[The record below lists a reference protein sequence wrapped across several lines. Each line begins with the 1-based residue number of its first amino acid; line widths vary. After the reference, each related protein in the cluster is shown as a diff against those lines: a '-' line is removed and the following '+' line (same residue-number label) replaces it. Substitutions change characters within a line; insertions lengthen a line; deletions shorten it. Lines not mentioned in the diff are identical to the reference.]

1 MEWLEMFV
9 SQITL
14 HAEQLHFLR
23 PLWLGALI
31 PAFIIYGLIRSV
43 KHRQNQAS
51 TMINDVLYSYLTQGG
66 SQAHTTQ
73 RLWPLLLAAV
83 LAIIAMAGPTTQK
96 IPKPVYDI
104 AQAKVIVLDMS
115 LSMRATDVAP
125 DRLSR
130 MSYKAIDL
138 INANN
143 GGEIGLVAYAGDAF
157 VISPITTDGTNL
169 NALIPGLRPE
179 IMPEF
184 GSEPALALEKA
195 ALMLEQAGYL
205 NGDII
210 WFTDGI
216 DYDQIP
222 NLTSLLQSM
231 AHRVSILS
239 VGTQAGAPIKL
250 TNGQLLKDS
259 SGAIVIPRLDNA
271 SLQTLAGITNG
282 AFTPM
287 TADEQDIEL
296 IMQVADTILA
306 DATKLNTL
314 QGDDWYELGPYLLL
328 PIIFVVLLYSRKH
341 WVLMLSIISFPLSLL
356 ALSGLVI
363 DQPAYAQV
371 TTPAPNQAI
380 EKTPDSASVT
390 SAVQAIRTPLDFLP
404 PALQNSNQKGLR
416 AFQNGD
422 YATSQSLFSD
432 PEWQAQAQYAQGDYA
447 EALAYFAQND
457 DALSQYNAGNALAK
471 LGEYD
476 KALEAYQRANELNPD
491 FKEAQ
496 ENQAALELFLQNQPP
511 QQSSPDQSQQDQDQ
525 SDEQNDQE
533 QQDQQSQSQDNQDA
547 SSDEQESQDQ
557 QSQQQQSQDE
567 KNQQEQKPSEQQD
580 QPSPQES
587 DDENS
592 AEPNEDQNEH
602 QKNEQEP
609 SQPDEPEE
617 SKDLQAQ
624 QQEQP
629 LTPEEQE
636 KMQRMQALMN
646 KVPNDPGY
654 LLKRKMELEY
664 QQRKRQQAP
673 RSRTKQW

>member
-1 MEWLEMFV
+1 MESLEMLV
-9 SQITL
+9 NQITQ
-14 HAEQLHFLR
+14 HAMQLHFLR
-23 PLWLGALI
+23 PQWLWALI
-31 PAFIIYGLIRSV
+31 PAAVIYGLIRSI
-43 KHRQNQAS
+43 KHRQNQA
-51 TMINDVLYSYLTQGG
+51 TNMINDVLYNYLTQGG
-66 SQAHTTQ
+66 SQTQSTQ
-73 RLWPLLLAAV
+73 RLWPLLLGAV
-83 LAIIAMAGPTTQK
+83 LAIVAMAGPTTQK

-104 AQAKVIVLDMS
+104 AQAKVIVMDMS
-115 LSMRATDVAP
+115 LSMRATDIAP

-143 GGEIGLVAYAGDAF
+143 GGEIGLIAYAGDAF

-184 GSEPALALEKA
+184 GSEPELALEKA

-210 WFTDGI
+210 WFTDGV
-216 DYDQIP
+216 DYDQMP
-222 NLTSLLQSM
+222 GLTSLLQSM
-231 AHRVSILS
+231 PHRVSILS
-239 VGTQAGAPIKL
+239 VGTPDGAPIKL

-282 AFTPM
+282 AFTPI
-287 TADEQDIEL
+287 TADEQDIKI
-296 IMQVADTILA
+296 IMQVADTLLA

-328 PIIFVVLLYSRKH
+328 PVIFIVLLYSRKH
-341 WVLMLSIISFPLSLL
+341 WVLLLTIVLLPLC
-356 ALSGLVI
+356 GLTLQ
-363 DQPAYAQV
+363 QPAFAQAM
-371 TTPAPNQAI
+371 PQ
-380 EKTPDSASVT
+380 KSSADLPSPP
-390 SAVQAIRTPLDFLP
+390 SSELNAVQSIRTPLDFLP
-404 PALQNSNQKGLR
+404 PALQNNNQKGLR

-422 YATSQSLFSD
+422 YATSQSLFTD
-432 PEWQAQAQYAQGDYA
+432 PEWQAQAQYAQGEYA
-447 EALAYFAQND
+447 EALAHFAQTD
-457 DALSQYNAGNALAK
+457 DALSQYNAGNSLAK
-471 LGEYD
+471 LGQYD
-476 KALEAYQRANELNPD
+476 KALEAYQRANALDSD
-491 FKEAQ
+491 FIEAQ

-511 QQSSPDQSQQDQDQ
+511 QDSSQDQSKQDQDQ

-533 QQDQQSQSQDNQDA
+533 QQDQQSQSQDNQESA
-547 SSDEQESQDQ
+547 SDEQESQDQ

-567 KNQQEQKPSEQQD
+567 QSQQNQQQSEDQKE
-580 QPSPQES
+580 QPS
-587 DDENS
+587 
-592 AEPNEDQNEH
+592 
-602 QKNEQEP
+602 
-609 SQPDEPEE
+609 PEE
-617 SKDLQAQ
+617 SKDEQEQGDDQQKQQDKQQPKEPTQPDEPQESQEVQAQ

>member
-1 MEWLEMFV
+1 MEWLEMLV
-9 SQITL
+9 NQITQ
-14 HAEQLHFLR
+14 HAMQLHFLR
-23 PLWLGALI
+23 PQWLWALI
-31 PAFIIYGLIRSV
+31 PAAVIYGLIRSV
-43 KHRQNQAS
+43 KHRQNQA
-51 TMINDVLYSYLTQGG
+51 TNMINDVLYNYLTQGG
-66 SQAHTTQ
+66 SQTQSTQ
-73 RLWPLLLAAV
+73 RLWPLLLGAV
-83 LAIIAMAGPTTQK
+83 LAIVAMAGPTTQK

-104 AQAKVIVLDMS
+104 AQAKVIVMDMS
-115 LSMRATDVAP
+115 LSMRATDIAP

-143 GGEIGLVAYAGDAF
+143 GGEIGLIAYAGDAF

-184 GSEPALALEKA
+184 GSEPELALEKA

-210 WFTDGI
+210 WFTDGV
-216 DYDQIP
+216 DYDQMP
-222 NLTSLLQSM
+222 GLTSLLQSM
-231 AHRVSILS
+231 PHRVSILS
-239 VGTQAGAPIKL
+239 VGTPDGAPIKL

-282 AFTPM
+282 AFTPI
-287 TADEQDIEL
+287 TADEQDIKI
-296 IMQVADTILA
+296 IMQVADTLLA

-328 PIIFVVLLYSRKH
+328 PVIFIVLLYSRKH
-341 WVLMLSIISFPLSLL
+341 WVLLLTIVLLPLC
-356 ALSGLVI
+356 GLTLQ
-363 DQPAYAQV
+363 QPAFAQAM
-371 TTPAPNQAI
+371 PQ
-380 EKTPDSASVT
+380 KSSADLPSPP
-390 SAVQAIRTPLDFLP
+390 SSELNAVQSIRTPLDFLP
-404 PALQNSNQKGLR
+404 PALQNNNQKGLR

-422 YATSQSLFSD
+422 YATSQSLFTD
-432 PEWQAQAQYAQGDYA
+432 PEWQAQAQYAQGEYA
-447 EALAYFAQND
+447 EALAHFAQTD
-457 DALSQYNAGNALAK
+457 DALSQYNAGNSLAK
-471 LGEYD
+471 LGQYD
-476 KALEAYQRANELNPD
+476 KALEAYQRANSLDSD
-491 FKEAQ
+491 FIEAQ

-511 QQSSPDQSQQDQDQ
+511 QDSSQDQSKQDQDQ

-533 QQDQQSQSQDNQDA
+533 QQDQQSQSQDNQESA
-547 SSDEQESQDQ
+547 SDEQESQDQ

-567 KNQQEQKPSEQQD
+567 QSQQNQQQSEDQKE
-580 QPSPQES
+580 QPS
-587 DDENS
+587 
-592 AEPNEDQNEH
+592 
-602 QKNEQEP
+602 
-609 SQPDEPEE
+609 PEE
-617 SKDLQAQ
+617 SKDEQEQGDDQQKQQDKQQPKEPTQPDEPQESQEVQAQ
-624 QQEQP
+624 QKEQP

>member
-1 MEWLEMFV
+1 MEWLEMLV
-9 SQITL
+9 NQITQ
-14 HAEQLHFLR
+14 HAMQLHFLR
-23 PLWLGALI
+23 PQWLWALI
-31 PAFIIYGLIRSV
+31 PAAVIYGLIRSI
-43 KHRQNQAS
+43 KHRQNQA
-51 TMINDVLYSYLTQGG
+51 TNMINDVLYNYLTQGG
-66 SQAHTTQ
+66 SQTQSTQ
-73 RLWPLLLAAV
+73 RLWPLLLGAV
-83 LAIIAMAGPTTQK
+83 LAIVAMAGPTTQK

-104 AQAKVIVLDMS
+104 AQAKVIVMDMS
-115 LSMRATDVAP
+115 LSMRATDIAP

-143 GGEIGLVAYAGDAF
+143 GGEIGLIAYAGDAF

-184 GSEPALALEKA
+184 GSEPELALEKA

-210 WFTDGI
+210 WFTDGV
-216 DYDQIP
+216 DYDQMP
-222 NLTSLLQSM
+222 GLTSLLQSM
-231 AHRVSILS
+231 PHRVSILS
-239 VGTQAGAPIKL
+239 VGTPDGAPIKL

-282 AFTPM
+282 AFTPI
-287 TADEQDIEL
+287 TADEQDIKI
-296 IMQVADTILA
+296 IMQVADTLLA

-328 PIIFVVLLYSRKH
+328 PVIFIVLLYSRKH
-341 WVLMLSIISFPLSLL
+341 WVLLLTIVLLPLC
-356 ALSGLVI
+356 GLTLQ
-363 DQPAYAQV
+363 QPAFAQAM
-371 TTPAPNQAI
+371 PQ
-380 EKTPDSASVT
+380 KSSADLPSPP
-390 SAVQAIRTPLDFLP
+390 SSELNAVQSIRTPLDFLP
-404 PALQNSNQKGLR
+404 PALQNNNQKGLR

-422 YATSQSLFSD
+422 YATSQSLFTD
-432 PEWQAQAQYAQGDYA
+432 PEWQAQAQYAQGEYA
-447 EALAYFAQND
+447 EALAHFAQTD
-457 DALSQYNAGNALAK
+457 DALSQYNAGNSLAK
-471 LGEYD
+471 LGQYD
-476 KALEAYQRANELNPD
+476 KALEAYQRANALDSD
-491 FKEAQ
+491 FIEAQ

-511 QQSSPDQSQQDQDQ
+511 QDSSQDQSKQDQDQ

-533 QQDQQSQSQDNQDA
+533 QQDQQSQSQDNQESA
-547 SSDEQESQDQ
+547 SDEQESQDQ

-567 KNQQEQKPSEQQD
+567 QSQQNQQQSEDQKE
-580 QPSPQES
+580 QPS
-587 DDENS
+587 
-592 AEPNEDQNEH
+592 
-602 QKNEQEP
+602 
-609 SQPDEPEE
+609 PEE
-617 SKDLQAQ
+617 SKDEQEQGDDQQKQQDKQQPKEPTQPDEPQESQEVQAQ

>member
-1 MEWLEMFV
+1 MEWLEMLV
-9 SQITL
+9 NQITQ
-14 HAEQLHFLR
+14 HAMQLHFLR
-23 PLWLGALI
+23 PQWLWALI
-31 PAFIIYGLIRSV
+31 PAAVIYGLIRSV
-43 KHRQNQAS
+43 KHRQNQA
-51 TMINDVLYSYLTQGG
+51 TNMINDVLYNYLTQGG
-66 SQAHTTQ
+66 SQTQSTQ
-73 RLWPLLLAAV
+73 RLWPLLLGAV
-83 LAIIAMAGPTTQK
+83 LAIVAMAGPTTQK

-104 AQAKVIVLDMS
+104 AQAKVIVMDMS
-115 LSMRATDVAP
+115 LSMRATDIAP

-143 GGEIGLVAYAGDAF
+143 GGEIGLIAYAGDAF

-184 GSEPALALEKA
+184 GSEPELALEKA

-210 WFTDGI
+210 WFTDGV
-216 DYDQIP
+216 DYDQMP
-222 NLTSLLQSM
+222 GLTSLLQSM
-231 AHRVSILS
+231 PHRVSILS
-239 VGTQAGAPIKL
+239 VGTPDGAPIKL

-282 AFTPM
+282 AFTPI
-287 TADEQDIEL
+287 TADEQDIKI
-296 IMQVADTILA
+296 IMQVADTLLA

-328 PIIFVVLLYSRKH
+328 PVIFIVLLYSRKH
-341 WVLMLSIISFPLSLL
+341 WVLLLTIVLLPLC
-356 ALSGLVI
+356 GLTLQ
-363 DQPAYAQV
+363 QPAFAQAM
-371 TTPAPNQAI
+371 PQ
-380 EKTPDSASVT
+380 KSSADLPSPP
-390 SAVQAIRTPLDFLP
+390 SSELNAVQSIRTPLDFLP
-404 PALQNSNQKGLR
+404 PALQNNNQKGLR

-422 YATSQSLFSD
+422 YATSQSLFTD
-432 PEWQAQAQYAQGDYA
+432 PEWQAQAQYAQGEYA
-447 EALAYFAQND
+447 EALAHFAQTD
-457 DALSQYNAGNALAK
+457 DALSQYNAGNSLAK
-471 LGEYD
+471 LGQYD
-476 KALEAYQRANELNPD
+476 KALEAYQRANSLDSD
-491 FKEAQ
+491 FIEAQ

-511 QQSSPDQSQQDQDQ
+511 QDSSQDQSKQDQDQ

-533 QQDQQSQSQDNQDA
+533 QQDQQSQSQDNQESA
-547 SSDEQESQDQ
+547 SDEQESQDQ

-567 KNQQEQKPSEQQD
+567 QSQQNQQQSEDQKE
-580 QPSPQES
+580 QPS
-587 DDENS
+587 
-592 AEPNEDQNEH
+592 
-602 QKNEQEP
+602 
-609 SQPDEPEE
+609 PEE
-617 SKDLQAQ
+617 SKDEQEQGDDQQKQQDKQQPKEPTQPDEAQESQEVQAQ

>member
-1 MEWLEMFV
+1 MEWLEMLV
-9 SQITL
+9 NQITQ
-14 HAEQLHFLR
+14 HAMQLHFLR
-23 PLWLGALI
+23 PQWLWALI
-31 PAFIIYGLIRSV
+31 PAAVIYGLIRSV
-43 KHRQNQAS
+43 KHRQNQA
-51 TMINDVLYSYLTQGG
+51 TNMINDVLYNYLTQGG
-66 SQAHTTQ
+66 SQTQSTQ
-73 RLWPLLLAAV
+73 RLWPLLLGAV
-83 LAIIAMAGPTTQK
+83 LAIVAMAGPTTQK

-104 AQAKVIVLDMS
+104 AQAKVIVMDMS
-115 LSMRATDVAP
+115 LSMRATDIAP

-143 GGEIGLVAYAGDAF
+143 GGEIGLIAYAGDAF

-184 GSEPALALEKA
+184 GSEPELALEKA

-210 WFTDGI
+210 WFTDGV
-216 DYDQIP
+216 DYDQMP
-222 NLTSLLQSM
+222 GLTSLLQSM
-231 AHRVSILS
+231 PHRVSILS
-239 VGTQAGAPIKL
+239 VGTPDGAPIKL

-282 AFTPM
+282 AFTPI
-287 TADEQDIEL
+287 TADEQDIKI
-296 IMQVADTILA
+296 IMQVADTLLA

-328 PIIFVVLLYSRKH
+328 PVIFIVLLYSRKH
-341 WVLMLSIISFPLSLL
+341 WVLLLTIVLLPLC
-356 ALSGLVI
+356 GLTLQ
-363 DQPAYAQV
+363 QPAFAQAM
-371 TTPAPNQAI
+371 PQ
-380 EKTPDSASVT
+380 KSSADLPSPP
-390 SAVQAIRTPLDFLP
+390 SSELNAVQSIRTPLDFLP
-404 PALQNSNQKGLR
+404 PALQNNNQKGLR

-422 YATSQSLFSD
+422 YATSQSLFTD
-432 PEWQAQAQYAQGDYA
+432 PEWQAQAQYAQGEFA
-447 EALAYFAQND
+447 EALAHFAQTD
-457 DALSQYNAGNALAK
+457 DALSQYNAGNSLAK
-471 LGEYD
+471 LGQYD
-476 KALEAYQRANELNPD
+476 KALEAYQRANSLDSD
-491 FKEAQ
+491 FIEAQ

-511 QQSSPDQSQQDQDQ
+511 QDSSQDQSKQDQDQ

-533 QQDQQSQSQDNQDA
+533 QQDQQSQSQDNQESA
-547 SSDEQESQDQ
+547 SDEQESQDQ

-567 KNQQEQKPSEQQD
+567 QSQQNQQQSEDQKE
-580 QPSPQES
+580 QPS
-587 DDENS
+587 
-592 AEPNEDQNEH
+592 
-602 QKNEQEP
+602 
-609 SQPDEPEE
+609 PEE
-617 SKDLQAQ
+617 SKDEQEQGDDQQKQQDKQQPKEPTQPDEPQESQEVQAQ

>member
-1 MEWLEMFV
+1 MEWLEMLV
-9 SQITL
+9 NQITQ
-14 HAEQLHFLR
+14 HAMQLHFLR
-23 PLWLGALI
+23 PQWLWALI
-31 PAFIIYGLIRSV
+31 PAAVIYGLIRSI
-43 KHRQNQAS
+43 KHRQNQA
-51 TMINDVLYSYLTQGG
+51 TNMINDVLYNYLTQGG
-66 SQAHTTQ
+66 SQTQSTQ
-73 RLWPLLLAAV
+73 RLWPLLLGAV
-83 LAIIAMAGPTTQK
+83 LAIVAMAGPTTQK

-104 AQAKVIVLDMS
+104 AQAKVIVMDMS
-115 LSMRATDVAP
+115 LSMRATDIAP

-143 GGEIGLVAYAGDAF
+143 GGEIGLIAYAGDAF

-184 GSEPALALEKA
+184 GSEPELALEKA

-210 WFTDGI
+210 WFTDGV
-216 DYDQIP
+216 DYDQMP
-222 NLTSLLQSM
+222 GLTSLLQSM
-231 AHRVSILS
+231 PHRVSILS
-239 VGTQAGAPIKL
+239 VGTPDGAPIKL

-282 AFTPM
+282 AFTPI
-287 TADEQDIEL
+287 TADEQDIKI
-296 IMQVADTILA
+296 IMQVADTLLA

-328 PIIFVVLLYSRKH
+328 PVIFIVLLYSRKH
-341 WVLMLSIISFPLSLL
+341 WVLLLTIVLLPLC
-356 ALSGLVI
+356 GLTLQ
-363 DQPAYAQV
+363 QPAFAQAM
-371 TTPAPNQAI
+371 PQ
-380 EKTPDSASVT
+380 KSSADLPSPP
-390 SAVQAIRTPLDFLP
+390 SSELNAVQSIRTPLDFLP
-404 PALQNSNQKGLR
+404 PALQNNNQKGLR

-422 YATSQSLFSD
+422 YATSQSLFTD
-432 PEWQAQAQYAQGDYA
+432 PEWQAQAQYAQGEYA
-447 EALAYFAQND
+447 EALAHFAQTD
-457 DALSQYNAGNALAK
+457 DALSQYNAGNSLAK
-471 LGEYD
+471 LGQYD
-476 KALEAYQRANELNPD
+476 KALEAYQRANSLDSD
-491 FKEAQ
+491 FIEAQ

-511 QQSSPDQSQQDQDQ
+511 QDSSQDQSKQDQDQ

-533 QQDQQSQSQDNQDA
+533 QQDQQSQSQDNQESA
-547 SSDEQESQDQ
+547 SDEQESQDQ

-567 KNQQEQKPSEQQD
+567 QSQQNQQQSEDQKE
-580 QPSPQES
+580 QPS
-587 DDENS
+587 
-592 AEPNEDQNEH
+592 
-602 QKNEQEP
+602 
-609 SQPDEPEE
+609 PEE
-617 SKDLQAQ
+617 SKDEQEQGDDQQKQQDKQQPKEPTQPDEPQESQEVQAQ

>member
-1 MEWLEMFV
+1 MEWLEMLV
-9 SQITL
+9 NQITQ
-14 HAEQLHFLR
+14 HAMQLHFLR
-23 PLWLGALI
+23 PQWLWALI
-31 PAFIIYGLIRSV
+31 PAAVIYGLIRSI
-43 KHRQNQAS
+43 KHRQNQA
-51 TMINDVLYSYLTQGG
+51 TNMINDVLYNYLTQGG
-66 SQAHTTQ
+66 SQTQSTQ
-73 RLWPLLLAAV
+73 RLWPLLLGAV
-83 LAIIAMAGPTTQK
+83 LAIVAMAGPTTQK

-104 AQAKVIVLDMS
+104 AQAKVIVMDMS
-115 LSMRATDVAP
+115 LSMRATDIAP

-143 GGEIGLVAYAGDAF
+143 GGEIGLIAYAGDAF

-184 GSEPALALEKA
+184 GSEPELALEKA

-210 WFTDGI
+210 WFTDGV
-216 DYDQIP
+216 DYDQMP
-222 NLTSLLQSM
+222 GLTSLLQSM
-231 AHRVSILS
+231 PHRVSILS
-239 VGTQAGAPIKL
+239 VGTPDGAPIKL

-282 AFTPM
+282 AFTPI
-287 TADEQDIEL
+287 TADEQDIKI
-296 IMQVADTILA
+296 IMQVADTLLA

-328 PIIFVVLLYSRKH
+328 PVIFIVLLYSRKH
-341 WVLMLSIISFPLSLL
+341 WVLLLTIVLLPLC
-356 ALSGLVI
+356 GLTLQ
-363 DQPAYAQV
+363 QPAFAQAM
-371 TTPAPNQAI
+371 PQ
-380 EKTPDSASVT
+380 KSSADLPSPP
-390 SAVQAIRTPLDFLP
+390 SSELNAVQSIRTPLDFLP
-404 PALQNSNQKGLR
+404 PALQNNNQKGLR

-422 YATSQSLFSD
+422 YATSQSLFTD
-432 PEWQAQAQYAQGDYA
+432 PEWQAQAQYAQGEFA
-447 EALAYFAQND
+447 EALAHFAQTD
-457 DALSQYNAGNALAK
+457 DALSQYNAGNSLAK
-471 LGEYD
+471 LGQYD
-476 KALEAYQRANELNPD
+476 KALEAYQRANALDSD
-491 FKEAQ
+491 FIEAQ

-511 QQSSPDQSQQDQDQ
+511 QDSSQDQSKQDQDQ

-533 QQDQQSQSQDNQDA
+533 QQDQQSQSQDNQESA
-547 SSDEQESQDQ
+547 SDEQESQDQ

-567 KNQQEQKPSEQQD
+567 QSQQNQQQSEDQKE
-580 QPSPQES
+580 QPS
-587 DDENS
+587 
-592 AEPNEDQNEH
+592 
-602 QKNEQEP
+602 
-609 SQPDEPEE
+609 PEE
-617 SKDLQAQ
+617 SKDEQEQGDDQQKQQDKQQPKEPTQPDEPQESQEVQAQ

>member
-1 MEWLEMFV
+1 MEWLEMLV
-9 SQITL
+9 NQITQ
-14 HAEQLHFLR
+14 HAMQLHFLR
-23 PLWLGALI
+23 PQWLWALI
-31 PAFIIYGLIRSV
+31 PAAVIYGLIRSV
-43 KHRQNQAS
+43 KHRQNQA
-51 TMINDVLYSYLTQGG
+51 TNMINDVLYNYLTQGG
-66 SQAHTTQ
+66 SQTQSTQ
-73 RLWPLLLAAV
+73 RLWPLLLGAV
-83 LAIIAMAGPTTQK
+83 LAIVAMAGPTAQK

-104 AQAKVIVLDMS
+104 AQAKVIVMDMS
-115 LSMRATDVAP
+115 LSMRATDIAP

-143 GGEIGLVAYAGDAF
+143 GGEIGLIAYAGDAF

-184 GSEPALALEKA
+184 GSEPELALEKA

-210 WFTDGI
+210 WFTDGV
-216 DYDQIP
+216 DYDQMP
-222 NLTSLLQSM
+222 GLTSLLQSM
-231 AHRVSILS
+231 PHRVSILS
-239 VGTQAGAPIKL
+239 VGTPDGAPIKL

-282 AFTPM
+282 AFTPI
-287 TADEQDIEL
+287 TADEQDIKI
-296 IMQVADTILA
+296 IMQVADTLLA

-328 PIIFVVLLYSRKH
+328 PVIFIVLLYSRKH
-341 WVLMLSIISFPLSLL
+341 WVLLLTIVLLPLC
-356 ALSGLVI
+356 GLTLQ
-363 DQPAYAQV
+363 QPAFAQAM
-371 TTPAPNQAI
+371 PQ
-380 EKTPDSASVT
+380 KSSADLPSPP
-390 SAVQAIRTPLDFLP
+390 SSELNAVQSIRTPLDFLP
-404 PALQNSNQKGLR
+404 PALQNNNQKGLR

-422 YATSQSLFSD
+422 YATSQSLFTD
-432 PEWQAQAQYAQGDYA
+432 PEWQAQAQYAQGEFA
-447 EALAYFAQND
+447 EALAHFAQTD
-457 DALSQYNAGNALAK
+457 DALSQYNAGNSLAK
-471 LGEYD
+471 LGQYD
-476 KALEAYQRANELNPD
+476 KALEAYQRANSLDSD
-491 FKEAQ
+491 FIEAQ

-511 QQSSPDQSQQDQDQ
+511 QDSSQDQSKQDQDQ

-533 QQDQQSQSQDNQDA
+533 QQDQQSQSQDNQESA
-547 SSDEQESQDQ
+547 SDEQESQDQ

-567 KNQQEQKPSEQQD
+567 QSQQNQQQSEDQKE
-580 QPSPQES
+580 QPS
-587 DDENS
+587 
-592 AEPNEDQNEH
+592 
-602 QKNEQEP
+602 
-609 SQPDEPEE
+609 PEE
-617 SKDLQAQ
+617 SKDEQEQGDDQQKQQDKQQPKEPTQPDEPQESQEVQAQ

>member
-1 MEWLEMFV
+1 MEWLEMLV
-9 SQITL
+9 NQITQ
-14 HAEQLHFLR
+14 HAMQLHFLR
-23 PLWLGALI
+23 PQWLWALI
-31 PAFIIYGLIRSV
+31 PAAVIYGLIRSI
-43 KHRQNQAS
+43 KHRQNQA
-51 TMINDVLYSYLTQGG
+51 TNMINDVLYNYLTQGG
-66 SQAHTTQ
+66 SQTQSTQ
-73 RLWPLLLAAV
+73 RLWPLLLGAV
-83 LAIIAMAGPTTQK
+83 LAIVAMAGPTTQK

-104 AQAKVIVLDMS
+104 AQAKVIVMDMS
-115 LSMRATDVAP
+115 LSMRATDIAP

-143 GGEIGLVAYAGDAF
+143 GGEIGLIAYAGDAF

-184 GSEPALALEKA
+184 GSEPELALEKA

-210 WFTDGI
+210 WFTDGV
-216 DYDQIP
+216 DYDQMP
-222 NLTSLLQSM
+222 GLTSLLQSM
-231 AHRVSILS
+231 PHRVSILS
-239 VGTQAGAPIKL
+239 VGTPDGAPIKL

-282 AFTPM
+282 AFTPI
-287 TADEQDIEL
+287 TADEQDIKI
-296 IMQVADTILA
+296 IMQVADTLLA

-328 PIIFVVLLYSRKH
+328 PVIFIVLLYSRKH
-341 WVLMLSIISFPLSLL
+341 WVLLLTIVLLPLC
-356 ALSGLVI
+356 GLTLQ
-363 DQPAYAQV
+363 QPAFAQAM
-371 TTPAPNQAI
+371 PQ
-380 EKTPDSASVT
+380 KSSADLPSPP
-390 SAVQAIRTPLDFLP
+390 SSELNAVQSFRTPLDFLP
-404 PALQNSNQKGLR
+404 PALQNNNQKGLR

-422 YATSQSLFSD
+422 YATSQSLFTD
-432 PEWQAQAQYAQGDYA
+432 PEWQAQAQYAQGEYA
-447 EALAYFAQND
+447 EALAHFAQTD
-457 DALSQYNAGNALAK
+457 DALSQYNAGNSLAK
-471 LGEYD
+471 LGQYD
-476 KALEAYQRANELNPD
+476 KALEAYQRANALDSD
-491 FKEAQ
+491 FIEAQ

-511 QQSSPDQSQQDQDQ
+511 QDSSQDQSKQDQDQ

-533 QQDQQSQSQDNQDA
+533 QQEQQSQSQDNQESA
-547 SSDEQESQDQ
+547 SDEQESQDQ

-567 KNQQEQKPSEQQD
+567 QSQQNQQQSEDQKE
-580 QPSPQES
+580 QPSPAES
-587 DDENS
+587 KD
-592 AEPNEDQNEH
+592 
-602 QKNEQEP
+602 EQEQGDDQQKQQDKQQP
-609 SQPDEPEE
+609 KEPTQPDEPQE
-617 SKDLQAQ
+617 SQEVQAQ

>member
-1 MEWLEMFV
+1 MEWLEMLV
-9 SQITL
+9 NQITQ
-14 HAEQLHFLR
+14 HAMQLHFLR
-23 PLWLGALI
+23 PQWLWALI
-31 PAFIIYGLIRSV
+31 PAAVIYGLIRSI
-43 KHRQNQAS
+43 KHRQNQA
-51 TMINDVLYSYLTQGG
+51 TNMINDVLYNYLTQGG
-66 SQAHTTQ
+66 SQTQSTQ
-73 RLWPLLLAAV
+73 RLWPLLLGAV
-83 LAIIAMAGPTTQK
+83 LAIVAMAGPTTQK

-104 AQAKVIVLDMS
+104 AQAKVIVMDMS
-115 LSMRATDVAP
+115 LSMRATDIAP

-143 GGEIGLVAYAGDAF
+143 GGEIGLIAYAGDAF

-184 GSEPALALEKA
+184 GSEPELALEKA

-210 WFTDGI
+210 WFTDGV
-216 DYDQIP
+216 DYDQMP
-222 NLTSLLQSM
+222 GLTSLLQSM
-231 AHRVSILS
+231 PHRVSILS
-239 VGTQAGAPIKL
+239 VGTPDGAPIKL

-282 AFTPM
+282 AFTPI
-287 TADEQDIEL
+287 TADEQDIKI
-296 IMQVADTILA
+296 IMQVADTLLA

-328 PIIFVVLLYSRKH
+328 PVIFIVLLYSRKH
-341 WVLMLSIISFPLSLL
+341 WVLLLTIVLLPLC
-356 ALSGLVI
+356 GLTLQ
-363 DQPAYAQV
+363 QPAFAQAM
-371 TTPAPNQAI
+371 PQ
-380 EKTPDSASVT
+380 KSSADLPSPP
-390 SAVQAIRTPLDFLP
+390 SSELNAVQSIRTPLDFLP
-404 PALQNSNQKGLR
+404 PALQNNNQKGLR

-422 YATSQSLFSD
+422 YATSQSLFTD
-432 PEWQAQAQYAQGDYA
+432 PEWQAQAQYAQGEYA
-447 EALAYFAQND
+447 EALAHFAQTD
-457 DALSQYNAGNALAK
+457 DALSQYNAGNSLAK
-471 LGEYD
+471 LGQYD
-476 KALEAYQRANELNPD
+476 KALEAYQRANSLDSD
-491 FKEAQ
+491 FIEAQ

-511 QQSSPDQSQQDQDQ
+511 QDSSQDQSKQDQDQ
-525 SDEQNDQE
+525 SDEQKDQE
-533 QQDQQSQSQDNQDA
+533 QQDQQSQSQDNQESA
-547 SSDEQESQDQ
+547 SDEQESQDQ

-567 KNQQEQKPSEQQD
+567 QSQQNQQQSEDQKE
-580 QPSPQES
+580 QPS
-587 DDENS
+587 
-592 AEPNEDQNEH
+592 
-602 QKNEQEP
+602 
-609 SQPDEPEE
+609 PEE
-617 SKDLQAQ
+617 SKDEQEQGDDQQKQQDKQQPKEPTQPDEPQESQEVQAQ

>member
-1 MEWLEMFV
+1 MEWLEMLV
-9 SQITL
+9 NQITQ
-14 HAEQLHFLR
+14 HAMQLHFLR
-23 PLWLGALI
+23 PQWLWALI
-31 PAFIIYGLIRSV
+31 PAAVIYGLIRSV
-43 KHRQNQAS
+43 KHRQNQA
-51 TMINDVLYSYLTQGG
+51 TNMINDVLYNYLTQGG
-66 SQAHTTQ
+66 SQTQSTQ
-73 RLWPLLLAAV
+73 RLWPLLLGAV
-83 LAIIAMAGPTTQK
+83 LAIVAMAGPTTQK

-104 AQAKVIVLDMS
+104 AQAKVIVMDMS
-115 LSMRATDVAP
+115 LSMRATDIAP

-143 GGEIGLVAYAGDAF
+143 GGEIGLIAYAGDAF

-184 GSEPALALEKA
+184 GSEPELALEKA

-210 WFTDGI
+210 WFTDGV
-216 DYDQIP
+216 DYDQMP
-222 NLTSLLQSM
+222 GLTSLLQSM
-231 AHRVSILS
+231 PHRVSILS
-239 VGTQAGAPIKL
+239 VGTPDGAPIKL

-282 AFTPM
+282 AFTPI
-287 TADEQDIEL
+287 TADEQDIKI
-296 IMQVADTILA
+296 IMQVADTLLA

-328 PIIFVVLLYSRKH
+328 PVIFIVLLYSRKH
-341 WVLMLSIISFPLSLL
+341 WVLLLTIVLLPLC
-356 ALSGLVI
+356 GLTLQ
-363 DQPAYAQV
+363 QPAFAQAM
-371 TTPAPNQAI
+371 PQ
-380 EKTPDSASVT
+380 KSSADLPSPP
-390 SAVQAIRTPLDFLP
+390 SSELNAVQSIRTPLDFLP
-404 PALQNSNQKGLR
+404 PALQNNNQKGLR

-422 YATSQSLFSD
+422 YATSQSLFTD
-432 PEWQAQAQYAQGDYA
+432 PEWQAQAQYAQGEYA
-447 EALAYFAQND
+447 EALAHFAQTD
-457 DALSQYNAGNALAK
+457 DALSQYNAGNSLAK
-471 LGEYD
+471 LGQYD
-476 KALEAYQRANELNPD
+476 KALEAYQRANSLDSD
-491 FKEAQ
+491 FIEAQ

-511 QQSSPDQSQQDQDQ
+511 QDSSQDQSKQDQ

-533 QQDQQSQSQDNQDA
+533 QQDQQSQSQDNQESA
-547 SSDEQESQDQ
+547 SDEQESQDQ

-567 KNQQEQKPSEQQD
+567 QSQQNQQQSEDQKE
-580 QPSPQES
+580 QPS
-587 DDENS
+587 
-592 AEPNEDQNEH
+592 
-602 QKNEQEP
+602 
-609 SQPDEPEE
+609 PEE
-617 SKDLQAQ
+617 SKDEQEQGDDQQKQQDKQQPKEPTQPDEPQESQEVQAQ

>member
-1 MEWLEMFV
+1 MEWLEILV
-9 SQITL
+9 NQITQ
-14 HAEQLHFLR
+14 HAMQLHFLR
-23 PLWLGALI
+23 PQWLWALI
-31 PAFIIYGLIRSV
+31 PAAVIYGLIRSV
-43 KHRQNQAS
+43 KHRQNQA
-51 TMINDVLYSYLTQGG
+51 TNMINDVLYNYLTQGG
-66 SQAHTTQ
+66 SQTQSTQ
-73 RLWPLLLAAV
+73 RLWPLLLGAV
-83 LAIIAMAGPTTQK
+83 LAIVAMAGPTTQK

-104 AQAKVIVLDMS
+104 AQAKVIVMDMS
-115 LSMRATDVAP
+115 LSMRATDIAP

-143 GGEIGLVAYAGDAF
+143 GGEIGLIAYAGDAF
-157 VISPITTDGTNL
+157 IISPITTDGTNL

-184 GSEPALALEKA
+184 GSEPELALEKA

-210 WFTDGI
+210 WFTDGV
-216 DYDQIP
+216 DYDQMP
-222 NLTSLLQSM
+222 GLTSLLQSM
-231 AHRVSILS
+231 PHRVSILS
-239 VGTQAGAPIKL
+239 VGTPDGAPIKL

-282 AFTPM
+282 AFTPI
-287 TADEQDIEL
+287 TADEQDIKI
-296 IMQVADTILA
+296 IMQVADTLLA

-328 PIIFVVLLYSRKH
+328 PVIFIVLLYSRKH
-341 WVLMLSIISFPLSLL
+341 WVLLLTIVLLPLC
-356 ALSGLVI
+356 GLTLQ
-363 DQPAYAQV
+363 QPAFAQAM
-371 TTPAPNQAI
+371 PQ
-380 EKTPDSASVT
+380 KSSADLPSPP
-390 SAVQAIRTPLDFLP
+390 SSELNAVQSIRTPLDFLP
-404 PALQNSNQKGLR
+404 PALQNNNQKGLR

-422 YATSQSLFSD
+422 YATSQSLFTD
-432 PEWQAQAQYAQGDYA
+432 PEWQAQAQYAQGEYA
-447 EALAYFAQND
+447 EALAHFAQTD
-457 DALSQYNAGNALAK
+457 DALSQYNAGNSLAK
-471 LGEYD
+471 LGQYD
-476 KALEAYQRANELNPD
+476 KALEAYQRANSLDSD
-491 FKEAQ
+491 FIEAQ

-511 QQSSPDQSQQDQDQ
+511 QDSSQDQSKQDQDQ

-533 QQDQQSQSQDNQDA
+533 QQDQQSQSQDNQESA
-547 SSDEQESQDQ
+547 SDEQESQDQ

-567 KNQQEQKPSEQQD
+567 QSQQNQQQSEDQKE
-580 QPSPQES
+580 QPS
-587 DDENS
+587 
-592 AEPNEDQNEH
+592 
-602 QKNEQEP
+602 
-609 SQPDEPEE
+609 PEE
-617 SKDLQAQ
+617 SKDEQEQGDDQQKQQDKQQPKEPTQPDEPQESQEVQAQ

>member
-1 MEWLEMFV
+1 MEWLEMLV
-9 SQITL
+9 NQITQ
-14 HAEQLHFLR
+14 HAMQLHFLR
-23 PLWLGALI
+23 PQWLWALI
-31 PAFIIYGLIRSV
+31 PAAVIYGLIRSV
-43 KHRQNQAS
+43 KHRQNQA
-51 TMINDVLYSYLTQGG
+51 TNMINDVLYNYLTQGG
-66 SQAHTTQ
+66 SQTQSTQ
-73 RLWPLLLAAV
+73 RLWPLLLGAV
-83 LAIIAMAGPTTQK
+83 LAIVAMAGPTAQK

-104 AQAKVIVLDMS
+104 AQAKVIVMDMS
-115 LSMRATDVAP
+115 LSMRATDIAP

-143 GGEIGLVAYAGDAF
+143 GGEIGLIAYAGDAF

-184 GSEPALALEKA
+184 GSEPELALEKA

-210 WFTDGI
+210 WFTDGV
-216 DYDQIP
+216 DYDQMP
-222 NLTSLLQSM
+222 GLTSLLQSM
-231 AHRVSILS
+231 PHRVSILS
-239 VGTQAGAPIKL
+239 VGTPDGAPIKL

-282 AFTPM
+282 AFTPI
-287 TADEQDIEL
+287 TADEQDIKI
-296 IMQVADTILA
+296 IMQVADTLLA

-328 PIIFVVLLYSRKH
+328 PVIFIVLLYSRKH
-341 WVLMLSIISFPLSLL
+341 WVLLL
-356 ALSGLVI
+356 TIVLLPLSGLTLQ
-363 DQPAYAQV
+363 QPAFAQAM
-371 TTPAPNQAI
+371 PQ
-380 EKTPDSASVT
+380 KSSADLPSPP
-390 SAVQAIRTPLDFLP
+390 SSELNAVQSIRTPLDFLP
-404 PALQNSNQKGLR
+404 PALQNNNQKGLR

-422 YATSQSLFSD
+422 YATSQSLFTD
-432 PEWQAQAQYAQGDYA
+432 PEWQAQAQYAQGEYA
-447 EALAYFAQND
+447 EALAHFAQTD
-457 DALSQYNAGNALAK
+457 DALSQYNAGNSLAK
-471 LGEYD
+471 LGQYD
-476 KALEAYQRANELNPD
+476 KALEAYQRANALDSD
-491 FKEAQ
+491 FIEAQ

-511 QQSSPDQSQQDQDQ
+511 QDSSQDQSKQDQDQ

-533 QQDQQSQSQDNQDA
+533 QQDQQSQSQDNQESA
-547 SSDEQESQDQ
+547 SDEQESQDQ

-567 KNQQEQKPSEQQD
+567 QSQQNQQQSEDQKE
-580 QPSPQES
+580 QPS
-587 DDENS
+587 
-592 AEPNEDQNEH
+592 
-602 QKNEQEP
+602 
-609 SQPDEPEE
+609 PEE
-617 SKDLQAQ
+617 SKDDQEQGDDQQKQQDKQQPKEPTQPDEPQESQEVQAQ

>member
-1 MEWLEMFV
+1 MEWLEMLV
-9 SQITL
+9 NQITQ
-14 HAEQLHFLR
+14 HAMQLHFLR
-23 PLWLGALI
+23 PQWLWALI
-31 PAFIIYGLIRSV
+31 PAAVIYGLIRSI
-43 KHRQNQAS
+43 KHRQNQV
-51 TMINDVLYSYLTQGG
+51 TNMINDVLYNYLTQGG
-66 SQAHTTQ
+66 SQTQSTQ
-73 RLWPLLLAAV
+73 RLWPLLLGAV
-83 LAIIAMAGPTTQK
+83 LAIVAMAGPTTQK

-104 AQAKVIVLDMS
+104 AQAKVIVMDMS
-115 LSMRATDVAP
+115 LSMRATDIAP

-143 GGEIGLVAYAGDAF
+143 GGEIGLIAYAGDAF

-184 GSEPALALEKA
+184 GSEPELALEKA

-210 WFTDGI
+210 WFTDGV
-216 DYDQIP
+216 DYDQMP
-222 NLTSLLQSM
+222 GLTSLLQSM
-231 AHRVSILS
+231 PHRVSILS
-239 VGTQAGAPIKL
+239 VGTPDGAPIKL

-282 AFTPM
+282 AFTPI
-287 TADEQDIEL
+287 TADEQDIKI
-296 IMQVADTILA
+296 IMQVADTLLA

-328 PIIFVVLLYSRKH
+328 PVIFIVLLYSRKH
-341 WVLMLSIISFPLSLL
+341 WVLLLTIVLLPLC
-356 ALSGLVI
+356 GLTLQ
-363 DQPAYAQV
+363 QPAFAQAM
-371 TTPAPNQAI
+371 PQ
-380 EKTPDSASVT
+380 KSSADLPSPP
-390 SAVQAIRTPLDFLP
+390 SSELNAVQSIRTPLDFLP
-404 PALQNSNQKGLR
+404 PALQNNNQKGLR

-422 YATSQSLFSD
+422 YATSQSLFTD
-432 PEWQAQAQYAQGDYA
+432 PEWQAQAQYAQGEYA
-447 EALAYFAQND
+447 EALAHFAQTD
-457 DALSQYNAGNALAK
+457 DALSQYNAGNSLAK
-471 LGEYD
+471 LGQYD
-476 KALEAYQRANELNPD
+476 KALEAYQRANSLDSD
-491 FKEAQ
+491 FIEAQ

-511 QQSSPDQSQQDQDQ
+511 QDSSQDQSKQDQDQ
-525 SDEQNDQE
+525 SDEQKDQE
-533 QQDQQSQSQDNQDA
+533 QQDQQSQSQDNQESA
-547 SSDEQESQDQ
+547 SDEQESQDQ

-567 KNQQEQKPSEQQD
+567 QSQQNQQQSEDQKE
-580 QPSPQES
+580 QPS
-587 DDENS
+587 
-592 AEPNEDQNEH
+592 
-602 QKNEQEP
+602 
-609 SQPDEPEE
+609 PEE
-617 SKDLQAQ
+617 SKDEQEQGDDQQKQQDKQQPKEPTQPDEPQESQEVQAQ

>member
-1 MEWLEMFV
+1 MEWLEMLV
-9 SQITL
+9 NQITQ
-14 HAEQLHFLR
+14 HAMQLHFLR
-23 PLWLGALI
+23 PQWLWALI
-31 PAFIIYGLIRSV
+31 PAAVIYGLIRSI
-43 KHRQNQAS
+43 KHRQNQA
-51 TMINDVLYSYLTQGG
+51 TNMINDVLYNYLTQGG
-66 SQAHTTQ
+66 SQTQSTQ
-73 RLWPLLLAAV
+73 RLWPLLLGAV
-83 LAIIAMAGPTTQK
+83 LAIVAMAGPTTQK

-104 AQAKVIVLDMS
+104 AQAKVIVMDMS
-115 LSMRATDVAP
+115 LSMRATDIAP

-143 GGEIGLVAYAGDAF
+143 GGEIGLIAYAGDAF

-184 GSEPALALEKA
+184 GSEPELALEKA

-210 WFTDGI
+210 WFTDGV
-216 DYDQIP
+216 DYDQMP
-222 NLTSLLQSM
+222 GLTSLLQSM
-231 AHRVSILS
+231 PHRVSILS
-239 VGTQAGAPIKL
+239 VGTPDGAPIKL

-282 AFTPM
+282 AFTPI
-287 TADEQDIEL
+287 TADEQDIKI
-296 IMQVADTILA
+296 IMQVADTLLA

-328 PIIFVVLLYSRKH
+328 PVIFIVLLYSRKH
-341 WVLMLSIISFPLSLL
+341 WVLLLTIVLLPLC
-356 ALSGLVI
+356 GLTVQ
-363 DQPAYAQV
+363 QPAFAQAM
-371 TTPAPNQAI
+371 PQ
-380 EKTPDSASVT
+380 KSSADLPSPP
-390 SAVQAIRTPLDFLP
+390 SSELNAVQSIRTPLDFLP
-404 PALQNSNQKGLR
+404 PALQNNNQKGLR

-422 YATSQSLFSD
+422 YATSQSLFTD
-432 PEWQAQAQYAQGDYA
+432 PEWQAQAQYAQGEYA
-447 EALAYFAQND
+447 EALAHFAQTD
-457 DALSQYNAGNALAK
+457 DALSQYNAGNSLAK
-471 LGEYD
+471 LGQYD
-476 KALEAYQRANELNPD
+476 KALEAYQRANSLDSD
-491 FKEAQ
+491 FIEAQ

-511 QQSSPDQSQQDQDQ
+511 QDSSQDQSKQDQDQ

-533 QQDQQSQSQDNQDA
+533 QQDQQSQSQDNQESA
-547 SSDEQESQDQ
+547 SDEQESQDQ

-567 KNQQEQKPSEQQD
+567 QSQQNQQQSEDQKE
-580 QPSPQES
+580 QPS
-587 DDENS
+587 
-592 AEPNEDQNEH
+592 
-602 QKNEQEP
+602 
-609 SQPDEPEE
+609 PEE
-617 SKDLQAQ
+617 SKDEQEQGDDQQKQQDKQQPKEPTQPDEAQESQEVQAQ

>member
-1 MEWLEMFV
+1 MEWLEMLV
-9 SQITL
+9 NQITQ
-14 HAEQLHFLR
+14 HAMQLHFLR
-23 PLWLGALI
+23 PQWLWALI
-31 PAFIIYGLIRSV
+31 PAAVIYGLIRSI
-43 KHRQNQAS
+43 KHRQNQA
-51 TMINDVLYSYLTQGG
+51 TNMINDVLYNYLTQGG
-66 SQAHTTQ
+66 SQTQSTQ
-73 RLWPLLLAAV
+73 RLWPLLLGAV
-83 LAIIAMAGPTTQK
+83 LAIVAMAGPTTQK

-104 AQAKVIVLDMS
+104 AQAKVIVMDMS
-115 LSMRATDVAP
+115 LSMRATDIAP

-143 GGEIGLVAYAGDAF
+143 GGEIGLIAYAGDAF

-184 GSEPALALEKA
+184 GSEPELALEKA

-210 WFTDGI
+210 WFTDGV
-216 DYDQIP
+216 DYDQMP
-222 NLTSLLQSM
+222 GLTSLLQSM
-231 AHRVSILS
+231 PHRVSILS
-239 VGTQAGAPIKL
+239 VGTPDGAPIKL

-282 AFTPM
+282 AFTPI
-287 TADEQDIEL
+287 TADEQDIKI
-296 IMQVADTILA
+296 IMQVADTLLA

-328 PIIFVVLLYSRKH
+328 PVIFIVLLYSRKH
-341 WVLMLSIISFPLSLL
+341 WVLLL
-356 ALSGLVI
+356 AIVLLPLCGLTLQ
-363 DQPAYAQV
+363 QPAFAQAM
-371 TTPAPNQAI
+371 PQ
-380 EKTPDSASVT
+380 KSSADLPSPP
-390 SAVQAIRTPLDFLP
+390 SSELNAVQSIRTPLDFLP
-404 PALQNSNQKGLR
+404 PALQNNNQKGLR

-422 YATSQSLFSD
+422 YATSQSLFTD
-432 PEWQAQAQYAQGDYA
+432 PEWQAQAQYAQGEYA
-447 EALAYFAQND
+447 EALAHFAQTD
-457 DALSQYNAGNALAK
+457 DALSQYNAGNSLAK
-471 LGEYD
+471 LGQYD
-476 KALEAYQRANELNPD
+476 KALEAYQRANSLDSD
-491 FKEAQ
+491 FIEAQ

-511 QQSSPDQSQQDQDQ
+511 QDSSQDQSKQDQDQ

-533 QQDQQSQSQDNQDA
+533 QQDQQSQSQDNQESA
-547 SSDEQESQDQ
+547 SDEQESQDQ

-567 KNQQEQKPSEQQD
+567 QSQQNQQQSEDQKE
-580 QPSPQES
+580 QPS
-587 DDENS
+587 
-592 AEPNEDQNEH
+592 
-602 QKNEQEP
+602 
-609 SQPDEPEE
+609 PEE
-617 SKDLQAQ
+617 SKDEQEQGDDQQKQQDKQQPKEPTQPDEPQESQEVQAQ

>member
-1 MEWLEMFV
+1 
-9 SQITL
+9 
-14 HAEQLHFLR
+14 
-23 PLWLGALI
+23 
-31 PAFIIYGLIRSV
+31 
-43 KHRQNQAS
+43 
-51 TMINDVLYSYLTQGG
+51 MINDVLYNYLTQGG
-66 SQAHTTQ
+66 SQTQSTQ
-73 RLWPLLLAAV
+73 RLWPLLLGAV
-83 LAIIAMAGPTTQK
+83 LAIVAMAGPTTQK

-104 AQAKVIVLDMS
+104 AQAKVIVMDMS
-115 LSMRATDVAP
+115 LSMRATDIAP

-143 GGEIGLVAYAGDAF
+143 GGEIGLIPYACVAF

-184 GSEPALALEKA
+184 GSEPELALEKA

-210 WFTDGI
+210 WFTDGV
-216 DYDQIP
+216 DYDQMP
-222 NLTSLLQSM
+222 GLTSLLQSM
-231 AHRVSILS
+231 PHRVSILS
-239 VGTQAGAPIKL
+239 VGTPDGAPIKL

-282 AFTPM
+282 AFTPI
-287 TADEQDIEL
+287 TADEQDIKI
-296 IMQVADTILA
+296 IMQVADTLLA

-328 PIIFVVLLYSRKH
+328 PVIFIVLLYSRKH
-341 WVLMLSIISFPLSLL
+341 WVLLLTIVLLPLC
-356 ALSGLVI
+356 GLTLQ
-363 DQPAYAQV
+363 QPAFAQAM
-371 TTPAPNQAI
+371 PQ
-380 EKTPDSASVT
+380 KSSADLPSPP
-390 SAVQAIRTPLDFLP
+390 SSELNAVQSIRTPLDFLP
-404 PALQNSNQKGLR
+404 PALQNNNQKGLR

-422 YATSQSLFSD
+422 YATSQSLFTD
-432 PEWQAQAQYAQGDYA
+432 PEWQAQAQYAQGEYA
-447 EALAYFAQND
+447 EALAHFAQTD
-457 DALSQYNAGNALAK
+457 DALSQYNAGNSLAK
-471 LGEYD
+471 LGQYD
-476 KALEAYQRANELNPD
+476 KALEAYQRANSLDSD
-491 FKEAQ
+491 FIEAQ

-511 QQSSPDQSQQDQDQ
+511 QDSSQDQSKQDQDQ

-533 QQDQQSQSQDNQDA
+533 QQDQQSQSQDNQESA
-547 SSDEQESQDQ
+547 SDEQESQDQ

-567 KNQQEQKPSEQQD
+567 QSQQNQQQSEDQKE
-580 QPSPQES
+580 QPS
-587 DDENS
+587 
-592 AEPNEDQNEH
+592 
-602 QKNEQEP
+602 
-609 SQPDEPEE
+609 PEE
-617 SKDLQAQ
+617 SKDEQEQGDDQQKQQDKQQPKEPTQPDEAQESQEVQAQ

>member
-1 MEWLEMFV
+1 MEWLEMLV
-9 SQITL
+9 NQITQ
-14 HAEQLHFLR
+14 HAMQLHFLR
-23 PLWLGALI
+23 PQWLWALI
-31 PAFIIYGLIRSV
+31 PAAVIYGLIRSI
-43 KHRQNQAS
+43 KHRQNQA
-51 TMINDVLYSYLTQGG
+51 TNMINDVLYNYLTQGG
-66 SQAHTTQ
+66 SQTQSTQ
-73 RLWPLLLAAV
+73 RLWPLLLGAV
-83 LAIIAMAGPTTQK
+83 LAIVAMAGPTTQK

-104 AQAKVIVLDMS
+104 AQAKVIVMDMS
-115 LSMRATDVAP
+115 LSMRATDIAP

-143 GGEIGLVAYAGDAF
+143 GGEIGLIAYAGDAF

-184 GSEPALALEKA
+184 GSEPELALEKA

-210 WFTDGI
+210 WFTDGV
-216 DYDQIP
+216 DYDQMP
-222 NLTSLLQSM
+222 GLTSLLQSM
-231 AHRVSILS
+231 PHRVSILS
-239 VGTQAGAPIKL
+239 VGTPDGAPIKL

-282 AFTPM
+282 AFTPI
-287 TADEQDIEL
+287 TAGEQDIKI
-296 IMQVADTILA
+296 IMQVADTLLA

-328 PIIFVVLLYSRKH
+328 PVIFIVLLYSRKH
-341 WVLMLSIISFPLSLL
+341 WVLLLTIVLLPLC
-356 ALSGLVI
+356 GLTLQ
-363 DQPAYAQV
+363 QPAFAQAM
-371 TTPAPNQAI
+371 PQ
-380 EKTPDSASVT
+380 KSSADLPSPP
-390 SAVQAIRTPLDFLP
+390 SSELNAVQSIRTPLDFLP
-404 PALQNSNQKGLR
+404 PALQNNNQKGLR

-422 YATSQSLFSD
+422 YATSQSLFTD
-432 PEWQAQAQYAQGDYA
+432 PEWQAQAQYAQGEYA
-447 EALAYFAQND
+447 EALAHFAQTD
-457 DALSQYNAGNALAK
+457 DALSQYNAGNSLAK
-471 LGEYD
+471 LGQYD
-476 KALEAYQRANELNPD
+476 KALEAYQRANSLDSD
-491 FKEAQ
+491 FIEAQ

-511 QQSSPDQSQQDQDQ
+511 QDSSQDQSKQDQDQ

-533 QQDQQSQSQDNQDA
+533 QQDQQSQSQDNQESA
-547 SSDEQESQDQ
+547 SDEQESQDQ

-567 KNQQEQKPSEQQD
+567 QSQQNQQQSEDQKE
-580 QPSPQES
+580 QPS
-587 DDENS
+587 
-592 AEPNEDQNEH
+592 
-602 QKNEQEP
+602 
-609 SQPDEPEE
+609 PEE
-617 SKDLQAQ
+617 SKDEQEQGDDQQKQQDKQQPKEPTQPDEPQESQEVQAQ

>member
-1 MEWLEMFV
+1 MEWLEMLV
-9 SQITL
+9 NQITQ
-14 HAEQLHFLR
+14 HAMQLHFLR
-23 PLWLGALI
+23 PQWLWALI
-31 PAFIIYGLIRSV
+31 PAAVIYGLIRSV
-43 KHRQNQAS
+43 KHRQNQA
-51 TMINDVLYSYLTQGG
+51 TNMINDVLYNYLTQGG
-66 SQAHTTQ
+66 SQTQSTQ
-73 RLWPLLLAAV
+73 RLWPLLLGAV
-83 LAIIAMAGPTTQK
+83 LAIVAMAGPTTQK

-104 AQAKVIVLDMS
+104 AQAKVIVMDMS
-115 LSMRATDVAP
+115 LSMRATDIAP

-143 GGEIGLVAYAGDAF
+143 GGEIGLIAYAGDAF

-184 GSEPALALEKA
+184 GSEPELALEKA

-210 WFTDGI
+210 WFTDGV
-216 DYDQIP
+216 DYDQMP
-222 NLTSLLQSM
+222 GLTSLLQSM
-231 AHRVSILS
+231 PHRVSILS
-239 VGTQAGAPIKL
+239 VGTPDGAPIKL

-282 AFTPM
+282 AFTPI
-287 TADEQDIEL
+287 TADEQDIKI
-296 IMQVADTILA
+296 IMQVADTLLA

-328 PIIFVVLLYSRKH
+328 PVIFIVLLYSRKH
-341 WVLMLSIISFPLSLL
+341 WVLLLTIVLLPLC
-356 ALSGLVI
+356 GLTLQ
-363 DQPAYAQV
+363 QPAFAQAM
-371 TTPAPNQAI
+371 PQ
-380 EKTPDSASVT
+380 KSSADLPSPP
-390 SAVQAIRTPLDFLP
+390 SSELNAVQSIRTPLDFLP
-404 PALQNSNQKGLR
+404 PALQNNNQKGLR

-422 YATSQSLFSD
+422 YATSQSLFTD
-432 PEWQAQAQYAQGDYA
+432 PEWQAQAQYAQGEYA
-447 EALAYFAQND
+447 EALAHFAQTD
-457 DALSQYNAGNALAK
+457 DALSQYNAGNSLAK
-471 LGEYD
+471 LGQYD
-476 KALEAYQRANELNPD
+476 KALEAYQRANSLDSD
-491 FKEAQ
+491 FIEAQ

-511 QQSSPDQSQQDQDQ
+511 QDSSQDQSKQDQDQ

-533 QQDQQSQSQDNQDA
+533 QQDQQSQSQDNQESA
-547 SSDEQESQDQ
+547 SDEQESQDQ

-567 KNQQEQKPSEQQD
+567 QSQQNQQQSEDQKE
-580 QPSPQES
+580 QPS
-587 DDENS
+587 
-592 AEPNEDQNEH
+592 
-602 QKNEQEP
+602 
-609 SQPDEPEE
+609 PEE
-617 SKDLQAQ
+617 SKDEQEQGDDQQKQQDKQQPKEPTQPDEPQESQEVQAQ

>member
-1 MEWLEMFV
+1 MEWLDMLINQI
-9 SQITL
+9 SQ
-14 HAEQLHFLR
+14 HAVQLHFLR
-23 PLWLGALI
+23 PLWLWTLI
-31 PAFIIYGLIRSV
+31 PAAVIYGLTRSV

-51 TMINDVLYSYLTQGG
+51 NMINDVLYNYLTQGG
-66 SQAHTTQ
+66 TQTQTSQ
-73 RLWPLLLAAV
+73 RLWPLLMAAV
-83 LAIIAMAGPTTQK
+83 LAIVAMAGPTTQK

-104 AQAKVIVLDMS
+104 AQAKVIVMDMS
-115 LSMRATDVAP
+115 LSMRATDIAP

-184 GSEPALALEKA
+184 GSEPELALEKA

-210 WFTDGI
+210 WFTDGV

-222 NLTSLLQSM
+222 GLTSLLQSM
-231 AHRVSILS
+231 PHRVSILS
-239 VGTQAGAPIKL
+239 VGTPDGAPIKL

-282 AFTPM
+282 AFSPI
-287 TADEQDIEL
+287 TADEQDIKL
-296 IMQVADTILA
+296 IMQVADTLLA

-328 PIIFVVLLYSRKH
+328 PIIFIALIYSRKH
-341 WVLMLSIISFPLSLL
+341 WLL
-356 ALSGLVI
+356 LLTIVALPLSGLMLQ
-363 DQPAYAQV
+363 QPALAQALPQKSSTDLSSTDLA
-371 TTPAPNQAI
+371 TTQSSELNAAQSI
-380 EKTPDSASVT
+380 S
-390 SAVQAIRTPLDFLP
+390 TPLDFLP
-404 PALQNSNQKGLR
+404 PALQNNNQKGLR

-422 YATSQSLFSD
+422 YATSQSLFTD
-432 PEWQAQAQYAQGDYA
+432 PEWQAQAQYAQGEYA
-447 EALAYFAQND
+447 EALTHFAQTD
-457 DALSQYNAGNALAK
+457 DALSQYNAGNTFAK
-471 LGEYD
+471 LGQYD
-476 KALEAYQRANELNPD
+476 KALEAYERANALDSD
-491 FKEAQ
+491 FIEAQ

-511 QQSSPDQSQQDQDQ
+511 QDSSPDQSKQDQ

-533 QQDQQSQSQDNQDA
+533 QQSQSQDNQDSA
-547 SSDEQESQDQ
+547 ADEQESQDQ

-567 KNQQEQKPSEQQD
+567 PSQQEQQEQQQSAEQND
-580 QPSPQES
+580 QPSPEESQTEQETQ
-587 DDENS
+587 DEQ
-592 AEPNEDQNEH
+592 QNQQQPE
-602 QKNEQEP
+602 EP
-609 SQPDEPEE
+609 SQPDEPQEAQE
-617 SKDLQAQ
+617 LQAQ

>member
-1 MEWLEMFV
+1 MEWLEMLV
-9 SQITL
+9 NQITQ
-14 HAEQLHFLR
+14 HAMQLHFLR
-23 PLWLGALI
+23 PQWLWALI
-31 PAFIIYGLIRSV
+31 PAAVIYGLIRSI
-43 KHRQNQAS
+43 KHRQNQA
-51 TMINDVLYSYLTQGG
+51 TNMINDVLYNYLTQGG
-66 SQAHTTQ
+66 SQTQSTQ
-73 RLWPLLLAAV
+73 RLWPLLLGAV
-83 LAIIAMAGPTTQK
+83 LAIVAMAGPTTQK

-104 AQAKVIVLDMS
+104 AQAKVIVMDMS
-115 LSMRATDVAP
+115 LSMRATDIAP

-143 GGEIGLVAYAGDAF
+143 GGEIGLIAYAGDAF

-184 GSEPALALEKA
+184 GSEPELALEKA

-210 WFTDGI
+210 WFTDGV
-216 DYDQIP
+216 DYDQMP
-222 NLTSLLQSM
+222 GLTSLLQSM
-231 AHRVSILS
+231 PHRVSILS
-239 VGTQAGAPIKL
+239 VGTSDGAPIKL

-282 AFTPM
+282 AFTPI
-287 TADEQDIEL
+287 TADEQDIKI
-296 IMQVADTILA
+296 IMQVADTLLA

-328 PIIFVVLLYSRKH
+328 PVIFIVLLYSRKH
-341 WVLMLSIISFPLSLL
+341 WVLLLTIVLLPLC
-356 ALSGLVI
+356 GLTLQ
-363 DQPAYAQV
+363 QPAFAQAM
-371 TTPAPNQAI
+371 PQ
-380 EKTPDSASVT
+380 KSSADLPSPP
-390 SAVQAIRTPLDFLP
+390 SSELNAVQSIRTPLDFLP
-404 PALQNSNQKGLR
+404 PALQNNNQKGLR

-422 YATSQSLFSD
+422 YATSQSLFTD
-432 PEWQAQAQYAQGDYA
+432 PEWQAQAQYAQGEYA
-447 EALAYFAQND
+447 EALAHFAQTD
-457 DALSQYNAGNALAK
+457 DALSQYNAGNSLAK
-471 LGEYD
+471 LGQYD
-476 KALEAYQRANELNPD
+476 KALEAYQRANALDSD
-491 FKEAQ
+491 FIEAQ

-511 QQSSPDQSQQDQDQ
+511 QDSSQDQSKQDQDQ

-533 QQDQQSQSQDNQDA
+533 QQEQQSQSQDNQESA
-547 SSDEQESQDQ
+547 SDEQESQDQ

-567 KNQQEQKPSEQQD
+567 QSQQNQQQSEDQKE
-580 QPSPQES
+580 QPSPAES
-587 DDENS
+587 KD
-592 AEPNEDQNEH
+592 
-602 QKNEQEP
+602 EQEQGDDQQKQQDKQQP
-609 SQPDEPEE
+609 KEPTQPDEPQE
-617 SKDLQAQ
+617 SQEVQSQ

>member
-1 MEWLEMFV
+1 MESLEMLV
-9 SQITL
+9 NQITQ
-14 HAEQLHFLR
+14 HAMQLHFLR
-23 PLWLGALI
+23 PQWLWALI
-31 PAFIIYGLIRSV
+31 PAAVIYGLIRSI
-43 KHRQNQAS
+43 KHRQNQA
-51 TMINDVLYSYLTQGG
+51 TNMINDVLYNYLTQGG
-66 SQAHTTQ
+66 SQTQSTQ
-73 RLWPLLLAAV
+73 RLWPLLLGAV
-83 LAIIAMAGPTTQK
+83 LAIVAMAGPTTQK

-104 AQAKVIVLDMS
+104 AQAKVIVMDMS
-115 LSMRATDVAP
+115 LSMRATDIAP

-143 GGEIGLVAYAGDAF
+143 GGEIGLIAYAGDAF

-184 GSEPALALEKA
+184 GSEPELALEKA

-210 WFTDGI
+210 WFTDGV
-216 DYDQIP
+216 DYDQMP
-222 NLTSLLQSM
+222 GLTSLLQSM
-231 AHRVSILS
+231 PHRVSILS
-239 VGTQAGAPIKL
+239 VGTPDGAPIKL

-282 AFTPM
+282 AFTPI
-287 TADEQDIEL
+287 TADEQDIKI
-296 IMQVADTILA
+296 IMQVADTLLA

-328 PIIFVVLLYSRKH
+328 PVIFIVLLYSRKH
-341 WVLMLSIISFPLSLL
+341 WVLLLTIVLLPLC
-356 ALSGLVI
+356 GLTLQ
-363 DQPAYAQV
+363 QPAFAQAM
-371 TTPAPNQAI
+371 PQ
-380 EKTPDSASVT
+380 KSSADLPSPP
-390 SAVQAIRTPLDFLP
+390 SSELNAVQSIRTPLDFLP
-404 PALQNSNQKGLR
+404 PALQNNNQKGLR

-422 YATSQSLFSD
+422 YATSQSLFTD
-432 PEWQAQAQYAQGDYA
+432 PEWQAQAQYAQGEYA
-447 EALAYFAQND
+447 EALAHFAQTD
-457 DALSQYNAGNALAK
+457 DALSQYNAGNSLAK
-471 LGEYD
+471 LGQYD
-476 KALEAYQRANELNPD
+476 KALEAYQRANALDSD
-491 FKEAQ
+491 FIEAQ

-511 QQSSPDQSQQDQDQ
+511 QDSSQDQSKQDQDQ

-533 QQDQQSQSQDNQDA
+533 QQDQQSQSQDNQESA
-547 SSDEQESQDQ
+547 SDEQESQDQ

-567 KNQQEQKPSEQQD
+567 QSQQNQQQSEDQKE
-580 QPSPQES
+580 QPS
-587 DDENS
+587 
-592 AEPNEDQNEH
+592 
-602 QKNEQEP
+602 
-609 SQPDEPEE
+609 PEE
-617 SKDLQAQ
+617 SKDEQEQGDDQQKQQDKQQPKEPTQPDEPQESQEVQAK

>member
-1 MEWLEMFV
+1 MESLEMLV
-9 SQITL
+9 NQITQ
-14 HAEQLHFLR
+14 HAMQLHFLR
-23 PLWLGALI
+23 PQWLWALI
-31 PAFIIYGLIRSV
+31 PAAVIYGLIRSV
-43 KHRQNQAS
+43 KHRQNQA
-51 TMINDVLYSYLTQGG
+51 TNMINDVLYNYLTQGG
-66 SQAHTTQ
+66 SQTQSTQ
-73 RLWPLLLAAV
+73 RLWPLLLGAV
-83 LAIIAMAGPTTQK
+83 LAIVAMAGPTTQK

-104 AQAKVIVLDMS
+104 AQAKVIVMDMS
-115 LSMRATDVAP
+115 LSMRATDIAP

-143 GGEIGLVAYAGDAF
+143 GGEIGLIAYAGDAF

-184 GSEPALALEKA
+184 GSEPELALEKA

-210 WFTDGI
+210 WFTDGV
-216 DYDQIP
+216 DYDQMP
-222 NLTSLLQSM
+222 GLTSLLQSM
-231 AHRVSILS
+231 PHRVSILS
-239 VGTQAGAPIKL
+239 VGTPDGAPIKL

-282 AFTPM
+282 AFTPI
-287 TADEQDIEL
+287 TADEQDIKI
-296 IMQVADTILA
+296 IMQVADTLLA

-328 PIIFVVLLYSRKH
+328 PVIFIVLLYSRKH
-341 WVLMLSIISFPLSLL
+341 WVLLLTIVLLPLC
-356 ALSGLVI
+356 GLTLQ
-363 DQPAYAQV
+363 QPAFAQAM
-371 TTPAPNQAI
+371 PQ
-380 EKTPDSASVT
+380 KSSADLPSPP
-390 SAVQAIRTPLDFLP
+390 SSELNAVQSIRTPLDFLP
-404 PALQNSNQKGLR
+404 PALQNNNQKGLR

-422 YATSQSLFSD
+422 YATSQSLFTD
-432 PEWQAQAQYAQGDYA
+432 PEWQAQAQYAQGEYA
-447 EALAYFAQND
+447 EALAHFAQTD
-457 DALSQYNAGNALAK
+457 DALSQYNAGNSLAK
-471 LGEYD
+471 LGQYD
-476 KALEAYQRANELNPD
+476 KALEAYQRANTLDSD
-491 FKEAQ
+491 FIEAQ

-511 QQSSPDQSQQDQDQ
+511 QDSSQDQSKQDQ

-533 QQDQQSQSQDNQDA
+533 QQDQQSQSQDNQESA
-547 SSDEQESQDQ
+547 SDEQESQDQ

-567 KNQQEQKPSEQQD
+567 QSQQNQQQSEDQKE
-580 QPSPQES
+580 QPS
-587 DDENS
+587 
-592 AEPNEDQNEH
+592 
-602 QKNEQEP
+602 
-609 SQPDEPEE
+609 PEE
-617 SKDLQAQ
+617 SKDDQEQGDDQQKQQDKQQPKEPTQPDEPQESQEVQAQ

>member
-1 MEWLEMFV
+1 MEWLEMLV
-9 SQITL
+9 NQITQ
-14 HAEQLHFLR
+14 HAMQLHFLR
-23 PLWLGALI
+23 PQWLWALI
-31 PAFIIYGLIRSV
+31 PAAVIYGLIRSI
-43 KHRQNQAS
+43 KHRQNQA
-51 TMINDVLYSYLTQGG
+51 TNMINDVLYNYLTQGG
-66 SQAHTTQ
+66 SQTQSTQ
-73 RLWPLLLAAV
+73 RLWPLLLGAV
-83 LAIIAMAGPTTQK
+83 LAIVAMAGPTTQK

-104 AQAKVIVLDMS
+104 AQAKVIVMDMS
-115 LSMRATDVAP
+115 LSMRATDIAP

-143 GGEIGLVAYAGDAF
+143 GGEIGLIAYAGDAF

-184 GSEPALALEKA
+184 GSEPELALEKA

-210 WFTDGI
+210 WFTDGV
-216 DYDQIP
+216 DYDQMP
-222 NLTSLLQSM
+222 GLTSLLQSM
-231 AHRVSILS
+231 PHRVSILS
-239 VGTQAGAPIKL
+239 VGTPDGAPIKL

-282 AFTPM
+282 AFTPI
-287 TADEQDIEL
+287 TADEQDIKI
-296 IMQVADTILA
+296 IMQVADTLLA

-328 PIIFVVLLYSRKH
+328 PVIFIVLLYSRKH
-341 WVLMLSIISFPLSLL
+341 WVLLLTIVLLPLC
-356 ALSGLVI
+356 GLTLQ
-363 DQPAYAQV
+363 QPAFAQAM
-371 TTPAPNQAI
+371 PQ
-380 EKTPDSASVT
+380 KSSADLPSPP
-390 SAVQAIRTPLDFLP
+390 SSELNAVQSIRTPLDFLP
-404 PALQNSNQKGLR
+404 PALQNNNQKGLR

-422 YATSQSLFSD
+422 YATSQSLFTD
-432 PEWQAQAQYAQGDYA
+432 PEWQAQAQYAQGEFA
-447 EALAYFAQND
+447 EALAHFAQTD
-457 DALSQYNAGNALAK
+457 DALSQYNAGNSLAK
-471 LGEYD
+471 LGQYD
-476 KALEAYQRANELNPD
+476 KALEAYQRANSLDSD
-491 FKEAQ
+491 FIEAQ

-511 QQSSPDQSQQDQDQ
+511 QDSSQDQSKQDQDQ

-533 QQDQQSQSQDNQDA
+533 QQDQQSQSQDNQESA
-547 SSDEQESQDQ
+547 SDEQESQDQ

-567 KNQQEQKPSEQQD
+567 QSQQNQQQSEDQKE
-580 QPSPQES
+580 QPS
-587 DDENS
+587 
-592 AEPNEDQNEH
+592 
-602 QKNEQEP
+602 
-609 SQPDEPEE
+609 PEE
-617 SKDLQAQ
+617 SKDEQEQGDDQQKQQDKQQPKEPTQPDEPQESQEVQAQ

>member
-1 MEWLEMFV
+1 MEWLEMLV
-9 SQITL
+9 NQITQ
-14 HAEQLHFLR
+14 HAMQLHFLR
-23 PLWLGALI
+23 PQWLWALI
-31 PAFIIYGLIRSV
+31 PAAVIYGLIRSI
-43 KHRQNQAS
+43 KHRQNQA
-51 TMINDVLYSYLTQGG
+51 TNMINDVLYNYLTQGG
-66 SQAHTTQ
+66 SQTQSTQ
-73 RLWPLLLAAV
+73 RLWPLLLGAV
-83 LAIIAMAGPTTQK
+83 LAIVAMAGPTTQK

-104 AQAKVIVLDMS
+104 AQAKVIVMDMS
-115 LSMRATDVAP
+115 LSMRATDIAP

-143 GGEIGLVAYAGDAF
+143 GGEIGLIAYAGDAF

-184 GSEPALALEKA
+184 GSEPELALEKA

-210 WFTDGI
+210 WFTDGV
-216 DYDQIP
+216 DYDQMP
-222 NLTSLLQSM
+222 GLTSLLQSM
-231 AHRVSILS
+231 PHRVSILS
-239 VGTQAGAPIKL
+239 VGTPDGAPIKL

-282 AFTPM
+282 AFTPI
-287 TADEQDIEL
+287 TADEQDIKI
-296 IMQVADTILA
+296 IMQVADTLLA

-328 PIIFVVLLYSRKH
+328 PIIFIVLLYSRKH
-341 WVLMLSIISFPLSLL
+341 WVLLLTIVLLPLC
-356 ALSGLVI
+356 GLTLQ
-363 DQPAYAQV
+363 QPAFAQAM
-371 TTPAPNQAI
+371 PQ
-380 EKTPDSASVT
+380 KSSADLPSPP
-390 SAVQAIRTPLDFLP
+390 SSELNAVQSIRTPLDFLP
-404 PALQNSNQKGLR
+404 PALQNNNQKGLR

-422 YATSQSLFSD
+422 YATSQSLFTD
-432 PEWQAQAQYAQGDYA
+432 PEWQAQAQYAQGEYA
-447 EALAYFAQND
+447 EALAHFAQTD
-457 DALSQYNAGNALAK
+457 DALSQYNAGNSLAK
-471 LGEYD
+471 LGQYD
-476 KALEAYQRANELNPD
+476 KALEAYQRANSLDSD
-491 FKEAQ
+491 FIEAQ

-511 QQSSPDQSQQDQDQ
+511 QDSSQDQSKQDQ

-533 QQDQQSQSQDNQDA
+533 QQDQQSQSQDNQESA
-547 SSDEQESQDQ
+547 SDEQESQDQ

-567 KNQQEQKPSEQQD
+567 QSQQNQQQSEDQKE
-580 QPSPQES
+580 QPS
-587 DDENS
+587 
-592 AEPNEDQNEH
+592 
-602 QKNEQEP
+602 
-609 SQPDEPEE
+609 PEE
-617 SKDLQAQ
+617 SKDEQEQGDDQQKQQDKQQPKEPTQPDEAQESQEVQAQ

>member
-1 MEWLEMFV
+1 MEWLEMLV
-9 SQITL
+9 NQITQ
-14 HAEQLHFLR
+14 HAMQLHFLR
-23 PLWLGALI
+23 PQWLWALI
-31 PAFIIYGLIRSV
+31 PAAVIYGLIRSV
-43 KHRQNQAS
+43 KHRQNQA
-51 TMINDVLYSYLTQGG
+51 TNMINDVLYNYLTQGG
-66 SQAHTTQ
+66 SQTQSTQ
-73 RLWPLLLAAV
+73 RLWPLLLGAV
-83 LAIIAMAGPTTQK
+83 LAIVAMAGPTAQK

-104 AQAKVIVLDMS
+104 AQAKVIVMDMS
-115 LSMRATDVAP
+115 LSMRATDIAP

-143 GGEIGLVAYAGDAF
+143 GGEIGLIAYAGDAF

-184 GSEPALALEKA
+184 GSEPELALEKA

-210 WFTDGI
+210 WFTDGV
-216 DYDQIP
+216 DYDQMP
-222 NLTSLLQSM
+222 GLTSLLQSM
-231 AHRVSILS
+231 PHRVSILS
-239 VGTQAGAPIKL
+239 VGTPDGAPIKL

-282 AFTPM
+282 AFTPI
-287 TADEQDIEL
+287 TADEQDIKI
-296 IMQVADTILA
+296 IMQVADTLLA

-328 PIIFVVLLYSRKH
+328 PVIFIVLLYSRKH
-341 WVLMLSIISFPLSLL
+341 WVLLLTIVLLPLC
-356 ALSGLVI
+356 GLTLQ
-363 DQPAYAQV
+363 QPAFAQAM
-371 TTPAPNQAI
+371 PQ
-380 EKTPDSASVT
+380 KSSADLPSHP
-390 SAVQAIRTPLDFLP
+390 SSELNAVQSIRTPLDFLP
-404 PALQNSNQKGLR
+404 PALQNNNQKGLR

-422 YATSQSLFSD
+422 YATSQSLFTD
-432 PEWQAQAQYAQGDYA
+432 PEWQAQAQYAQGEYA
-447 EALAYFAQND
+447 EALAHFAQTD
-457 DALSQYNAGNALAK
+457 DALSQYNAGNSLAK
-471 LGEYD
+471 LGQYD
-476 KALEAYQRANELNPD
+476 KALEAYQRANSLDSD
-491 FKEAQ
+491 FIEAQ

-511 QQSSPDQSQQDQDQ
+511 QDSSQDQSKQDQDQ

-533 QQDQQSQSQDNQDA
+533 QQDQQSQSQDNQESA
-547 SSDEQESQDQ
+547 SDEQESQDQ

-567 KNQQEQKPSEQQD
+567 QSQQNQQQSEDQKE
-580 QPSPQES
+580 QPS
-587 DDENS
+587 
-592 AEPNEDQNEH
+592 
-602 QKNEQEP
+602 
-609 SQPDEPEE
+609 PEE
-617 SKDLQAQ
+617 SKDEQEQGDDQQKQQDKQQPKEPTQPDEPQESQEVQAQ

>member
-1 MEWLEMFV
+1 MEWLEMLV
-9 SQITL
+9 NQITQ
-14 HAEQLHFLR
+14 HAMQLHFLR
-23 PLWLGALI
+23 PQWLWALI
-31 PAFIIYGLIRSV
+31 PAAVIYGLIRSV
-43 KHRQNQAS
+43 KHRQNQA
-51 TMINDVLYSYLTQGG
+51 TNMINDVLYNYLTQGG
-66 SQAHTTQ
+66 SQTQSTQ
-73 RLWPLLLAAV
+73 RLWPLLLGAV
-83 LAIIAMAGPTTQK
+83 LAIVAMAGPTTQK

-104 AQAKVIVLDMS
+104 AQAKVIVMDMS
-115 LSMRATDVAP
+115 LSMRATDIAP

-143 GGEIGLVAYAGDAF
+143 GGEIGLIAYAGDAF

-184 GSEPALALEKA
+184 GSEPELALEKA

-210 WFTDGI
+210 WFTDGV
-216 DYDQIP
+216 DYDQMP
-222 NLTSLLQSM
+222 GLTSLLQSM
-231 AHRVSILS
+231 PHRVSILS
-239 VGTQAGAPIKL
+239 VGTPDGAPIKL

-282 AFTPM
+282 AFTPI
-287 TADEQDIEL
+287 TADEQDIKI
-296 IMQVADTILA
+296 IMQVADTLLA

-328 PIIFVVLLYSRKH
+328 PVIFIVLLYSRKH
-341 WVLMLSIISFPLSLL
+341 WVLLLTIVLLPLC
-356 ALSGLVI
+356 GLTLQ
-363 DQPAYAQV
+363 QPAFAQAM
-371 TTPAPNQAI
+371 PQ
-380 EKTPDSASVT
+380 KSSADLPSPP
-390 SAVQAIRTPLDFLP
+390 SSELNAVQSIRTPLDFLP
-404 PALQNSNQKGLR
+404 PALQNNNQKGLR
-416 AFQNGD
+416 AFQNGE
-422 YATSQSLFSD
+422 YATSQSLFTD
-432 PEWQAQAQYAQGDYA
+432 PEWQAQAQYAQGEYA
-447 EALAYFAQND
+447 EALAHFAQTD
-457 DALSQYNAGNALAK
+457 DALSQYNAGNSLAK
-471 LGEYD
+471 LGQYD
-476 KALEAYQRANELNPD
+476 KALEAYQRANSLDSD
-491 FKEAQ
+491 FIEAQ

-511 QQSSPDQSQQDQDQ
+511 QDSSQDQSKQDQDQ

-533 QQDQQSQSQDNQDA
+533 QQDQQSQSQDNQESA
-547 SSDEQESQDQ
+547 SDEQESQDQ

-567 KNQQEQKPSEQQD
+567 QSQQNQQQSEDQKE
-580 QPSPQES
+580 QPS
-587 DDENS
+587 
-592 AEPNEDQNEH
+592 
-602 QKNEQEP
+602 
-609 SQPDEPEE
+609 PEE
-617 SKDLQAQ
+617 SKDEQEQGDDQQKQQDKQQPKEPTQPDEPQESQEVQAQ

>member
-1 MEWLEMFV
+1 MEWLEMLV
-9 SQITL
+9 NQITQ
-14 HAEQLHFLR
+14 HAMQLHFLR
-23 PLWLGALI
+23 PQWLWALI
-31 PAFIIYGLIRSV
+31 PAAVIYGLIRSI
-43 KHRQNQAS
+43 KHRQNQA
-51 TMINDVLYSYLTQGG
+51 TNMINDVLYNYLTQGG
-66 SQAHTTQ
+66 SQTQSTQ
-73 RLWPLLLAAV
+73 RLWPLLLGAV
-83 LAIIAMAGPTTQK
+83 LAIVAMAGPTTQK

-104 AQAKVIVLDMS
+104 AQAKVIVMDMS
-115 LSMRATDVAP
+115 LSMRATDIAP

-143 GGEIGLVAYAGDAF
+143 GGEIGLIAYAGDAF

-184 GSEPALALEKA
+184 GSEPELALEKA

-210 WFTDGI
+210 WFTDGV
-216 DYDQIP
+216 DYDQMP
-222 NLTSLLQSM
+222 GLTSLLQSM
-231 AHRVSILS
+231 PHRVSILS
-239 VGTQAGAPIKL
+239 VGTPDGAPIKL

-282 AFTPM
+282 AFTPI
-287 TADEQDIEL
+287 TADEQDIKI
-296 IMQVADTILA
+296 IMQVADTLLA

-328 PIIFVVLLYSRKH
+328 PIIFIVLLYSRKH
-341 WVLMLSIISFPLSLL
+341 WVLLLTIVLLPLC
-356 ALSGLVI
+356 GLTVQ
-363 DQPAYAQV
+363 QPAFAQAM
-371 TTPAPNQAI
+371 PQ
-380 EKTPDSASVT
+380 KSSADLPSPP
-390 SAVQAIRTPLDFLP
+390 SSELNAVQSIRTPLDFLP
-404 PALQNSNQKGLR
+404 PALQNNNQKGLR

-422 YATSQSLFSD
+422 YATSQSLFTD
-432 PEWQAQAQYAQGDYA
+432 PEWQAQAQYAQGEYA
-447 EALAYFAQND
+447 EALAHFAQTD
-457 DALSQYNAGNALAK
+457 DALSQYNAGNSLAK
-471 LGEYD
+471 LGQYD
-476 KALEAYQRANELNPD
+476 KALEAYQRANSLDSD
-491 FKEAQ
+491 FIEAQ

-511 QQSSPDQSQQDQDQ
+511 QDSSQDQSKQDQ

-533 QQDQQSQSQDNQDA
+533 QQDQQSQSQDNQESA
-547 SSDEQESQDQ
+547 SDEQESQDQ

-567 KNQQEQKPSEQQD
+567 QSQQNQQQSEDQKE
-580 QPSPQES
+580 QPS
-587 DDENS
+587 
-592 AEPNEDQNEH
+592 
-602 QKNEQEP
+602 
-609 SQPDEPEE
+609 PEE
-617 SKDLQAQ
+617 SKDEQEQGDDQQKQQDKQQPKEPTQPDEAQESQEVQAQ

>member
-1 MEWLEMFV
+1 MEWLEMLV
-9 SQITL
+9 NQITQ
-14 HAEQLHFLR
+14 HAMQLHFLR
-23 PLWLGALI
+23 PQWLWALI
-31 PAFIIYGLIRSV
+31 PAAVIYGLIRSI
-43 KHRQNQAS
+43 KHRQNQA
-51 TMINDVLYSYLTQGG
+51 TNMINDVLYNYLTQGG
-66 SQAHTTQ
+66 SQTQSTQ
-73 RLWPLLLAAV
+73 RLWPLLLGAV
-83 LAIIAMAGPTTQK
+83 LAIVAMAGPTTQK

-104 AQAKVIVLDMS
+104 AQAKVIVMDMS
-115 LSMRATDVAP
+115 LSMRATDIAP

-143 GGEIGLVAYAGDAF
+143 GGEIGLIAYAGDAF

-184 GSEPALALEKA
+184 GSEPELALEKA

-210 WFTDGI
+210 WFTDGV
-216 DYDQIP
+216 DYDQMP
-222 NLTSLLQSM
+222 GLTSLLQSM
-231 AHRVSILS
+231 PHRVSILS
-239 VGTQAGAPIKL
+239 VGTPDGAPIKL

-282 AFTPM
+282 AFTPI
-287 TADEQDIEL
+287 TADEQDIKI
-296 IMQVADTILA
+296 IMQVADTLLA

-328 PIIFVVLLYSRKH
+328 PVIFIVLLYSRKH
-341 WVLMLSIISFPLSLL
+341 WVLLLTIVLLPLC
-356 ALSGLVI
+356 GLTLQ
-363 DQPAYAQV
+363 QPAFAQAM
-371 TTPAPNQAI
+371 PQ
-380 EKTPDSASVT
+380 KSSADLPPPPS
-390 SAVQAIRTPLDFLP
+390 SELNAVQSFRTPLDFLP
-404 PALQNSNQKGLR
+404 PALQNNNQKGLR

-422 YATSQSLFSD
+422 YATSQSLFTD
-432 PEWQAQAQYAQGDYA
+432 PEWQAQAQYAQGEYA
-447 EALAYFAQND
+447 EALAHFAQTD
-457 DALSQYNAGNALAK
+457 DALSQYNAGNSLAK
-471 LGEYD
+471 LGQYD
-476 KALEAYQRANELNPD
+476 KALEAYQRANALDSD
-491 FKEAQ
+491 FIEAQ

-511 QQSSPDQSQQDQDQ
+511 QDSSQDQSKQDQDQ

-533 QQDQQSQSQDNQDA
+533 QQEQQSQSQDNQESA
-547 SSDEQESQDQ
+547 SDEQESQDQ

-567 KNQQEQKPSEQQD
+567 QSQQNQQQSEDQKE
-580 QPSPQES
+580 QPSPAES
-587 DDENS
+587 KD
-592 AEPNEDQNEH
+592 
-602 QKNEQEP
+602 EQEQGDDQQKQQDKQQP
-609 SQPDEPEE
+609 KEPTQPDEPQE
-617 SKDLQAQ
+617 SQEVQAQ
-624 QQEQP
+624 QQEQQ

>member
-1 MEWLEMFV
+1 MEWLEMLV
-9 SQITL
+9 NQITQ
-14 HAEQLHFLR
+14 HAMQLHFLR
-23 PLWLGALI
+23 PQWLWALI
-31 PAFIIYGLIRSV
+31 PAAVIYGLIRSV
-43 KHRQNQAS
+43 KHRQNQA
-51 TMINDVLYSYLTQGG
+51 TNMINDVLYNYLTQGG
-66 SQAHTTQ
+66 SQTQSTQ
-73 RLWPLLLAAV
+73 RLWPLLLGAV
-83 LAIIAMAGPTTQK
+83 LAIVAMAGPTTQK

-104 AQAKVIVLDMS
+104 AQAKVIVMDMS
-115 LSMRATDVAP
+115 LSMRATDIAP

-143 GGEIGLVAYAGDAF
+143 GGEIGLIAYAGDAF

-184 GSEPALALEKA
+184 GSEPELALEKA

-210 WFTDGI
+210 WFTDGV
-216 DYDQIP
+216 DYDQMP
-222 NLTSLLQSM
+222 GLTSLLQSM
-231 AHRVSILS
+231 PHRVSILS
-239 VGTQAGAPIKL
+239 VGTPDGAPIKL

-282 AFTPM
+282 AFTPI
-287 TADEQDIEL
+287 TADEQDIKI
-296 IMQVADTILA
+296 IMQVADTLLA

-328 PIIFVVLLYSRKH
+328 PVIFIVLLYSRKH
-341 WVLMLSIISFPLSLL
+341 WVLLLTIVLLPLC
-356 ALSGLVI
+356 GLTLQ
-363 DQPAYAQV
+363 QPAFAQAM
-371 TTPAPNQAI
+371 PQ
-380 EKTPDSASVT
+380 KSSADLPSPP
-390 SAVQAIRTPLDFLP
+390 SSELNAVQSIRTPLDFLP
-404 PALQNSNQKGLR
+404 PALQNNNQKGLR

-422 YATSQSLFSD
+422 YATSQSLFTD
-432 PEWQAQAQYAQGDYA
+432 PEWQAQAQYAQGEYA
-447 EALAYFAQND
+447 EALAHFAQTD
-457 DALSQYNAGNALAK
+457 DALSQYNAGNSLAK
-471 LGEYD
+471 LGQYD
-476 KALEAYQRANELNPD
+476 KALEAYQRANSLDSD
-491 FKEAQ
+491 FIEAQ

-511 QQSSPDQSQQDQDQ
+511 QDSSQDQSKQDQDQ

-533 QQDQQSQSQDNQDA
+533 QQDQQSQSQDNQESA
-547 SSDEQESQDQ
+547 SDEQESQDQ

-567 KNQQEQKPSEQQD
+567 QSQQNQQQS
-580 QPSPQES
+580 
-587 DDENS
+587 
-592 AEPNEDQNEH
+592 EDQ
-602 QKNEQEP
+602 KEQA
-609 SQPDEPEE
+609 SPEE
-617 SKDLQAQ
+617 SKDDQEQGDDQQKQQDKQQPKEPTQPDEPQESQEVQAQ

>member
-1 MEWLEMFV
+1 MEWLEMLV
-9 SQITL
+9 NQITQ
-14 HAEQLHFLR
+14 HAMQLHFLR
-23 PLWLGALI
+23 PQWLWALI
-31 PAFIIYGLIRSV
+31 PAAVIYGLISSI
-43 KHRQNQAS
+43 KHRQNQA
-51 TMINDVLYSYLTQGG
+51 TNMINDVLYNYLTQGG
-66 SQAHTTQ
+66 SQTQSTQ
-73 RLWPLLLAAV
+73 RLWPLLLGAV
-83 LAIIAMAGPTTQK
+83 LAIVAMAGPTTQK

-104 AQAKVIVLDMS
+104 AQAKVIVMDMS
-115 LSMRATDVAP
+115 LSMRATDIAP

-143 GGEIGLVAYAGDAF
+143 GGEIGLIAYAGDAF

-184 GSEPALALEKA
+184 GSEPELALEKA

-210 WFTDGI
+210 WFTDGV
-216 DYDQIP
+216 DYDQMP
-222 NLTSLLQSM
+222 GLTSLLQSM
-231 AHRVSILS
+231 PHRVSILS
-239 VGTQAGAPIKL
+239 VGTPDGAPIKL

-282 AFTPM
+282 AFTPI
-287 TADEQDIEL
+287 TADEQDIKI
-296 IMQVADTILA
+296 IMQVADTLLA

-328 PIIFVVLLYSRKH
+328 PVIFIVLLYSRKH
-341 WVLMLSIISFPLSLL
+341 WVLLLTIVLLPLC
-356 ALSGLVI
+356 GLTLQ
-363 DQPAYAQV
+363 QPAFAKAMPQ
-371 TTPAPNQAI
+371 
-380 EKTPDSASVT
+380 KSSADLPSPP
-390 SAVQAIRTPLDFLP
+390 SSELNAVQSIRTPLDFLP
-404 PALQNSNQKGLR
+404 PALQNNNQKGLR

-422 YATSQSLFSD
+422 YATSQSLFTD
-432 PEWQAQAQYAQGDYA
+432 PEWQAQAQYAQGEYA
-447 EALAYFAQND
+447 EALAHFAQTD
-457 DALSQYNAGNALAK
+457 DALSQYNAGNSLAK
-471 LGEYD
+471 LGQYD
-476 KALEAYQRANELNPD
+476 KALEAYQRANALDSD
-491 FKEAQ
+491 FIEAQ

-511 QQSSPDQSQQDQDQ
+511 QDSSQDQSKQDQDQ

-533 QQDQQSQSQDNQDA
+533 QQDQQSQSQDNQESA
-547 SSDEQESQDQ
+547 SDEQESQDQ

-567 KNQQEQKPSEQQD
+567 QSQQNQQQSEDQKE
-580 QPSPQES
+580 QPS
-587 DDENS
+587 
-592 AEPNEDQNEH
+592 
-602 QKNEQEP
+602 
-609 SQPDEPEE
+609 PEE
-617 SKDLQAQ
+617 SKDDQEQGDDQQKQQDKQQPKEPTQPDEPQESQEVQAQ

>member
-1 MEWLEMFV
+1 MEWLEMLV
-9 SQITL
+9 NQITQ
-14 HAEQLHFLR
+14 HAMQLHFLR
-23 PLWLGALI
+23 PQWLWALI
-31 PAFIIYGLIRSV
+31 PAAVIYGLIRSI
-43 KHRQNQAS
+43 KHRQNQA
-51 TMINDVLYSYLTQGG
+51 TNMINDVLYNYLTQGG
-66 SQAHTTQ
+66 SQTQSTQ
-73 RLWPLLLAAV
+73 RLWPLLLGAV
-83 LAIIAMAGPTTQK
+83 LAIVAMAGPTTQK

-104 AQAKVIVLDMS
+104 AQAKVIVMDMS
-115 LSMRATDVAP
+115 LSMRATDIAP

-143 GGEIGLVAYAGDAF
+143 GGEIGLIAYAGDAF

-184 GSEPALALEKA
+184 GSEPELALEKA

-210 WFTDGI
+210 WFTDGV
-216 DYDQIP
+216 DYDQMP
-222 NLTSLLQSM
+222 GLTSLLQSM
-231 AHRVSILS
+231 PHRVSILS
-239 VGTQAGAPIKL
+239 VGTPDGAPIKL

-282 AFTPM
+282 AFTPI
-287 TADEQDIEL
+287 TADEQDIKI
-296 IMQVADTILA
+296 IMQVADTLLA

-328 PIIFVVLLYSRKH
+328 PVIFIVLLYSRKH
-341 WVLMLSIISFPLSLL
+341 WVLLLTIVLLPLC
-356 ALSGLVI
+356 GLTLQ
-363 DQPAYAQV
+363 QPAFAQAM
-371 TTPAPNQAI
+371 PQ
-380 EKTPDSASVT
+380 KSSADLPSPP
-390 SAVQAIRTPLDFLP
+390 SSELNAVQSIRTPLDFLP
-404 PALQNSNQKGLR
+404 PALQNNNQKGLR

-422 YATSQSLFSD
+422 YATSQSLFTD
-432 PEWQAQAQYAQGDYA
+432 PEWQAQAQYAQGEYA
-447 EALAYFAQND
+447 EALAHFAQTD
-457 DALSQYNAGNALAK
+457 DALSQYNAGNSLAK
-471 LGEYD
+471 LGQYD
-476 KALEAYQRANELNPD
+476 KALEAYQRANSLDSD
-491 FKEAQ
+491 FIEAQ

-511 QQSSPDQSQQDQDQ
+511 QDSSQDQSKQDQDQ

-533 QQDQQSQSQDNQDA
+533 QQDQQSQSQDNQESA
-547 SSDEQESQDQ
+547 SDEQESQDQ

-567 KNQQEQKPSEQQD
+567 QSQQNQQQSEDQKE
-580 QPSPQES
+580 QPS
-587 DDENS
+587 
-592 AEPNEDQNEH
+592 
-602 QKNEQEP
+602 
-609 SQPDEPEE
+609 PEE
-617 SKDLQAQ
+617 SKDEQEQGDDQQKQQDKQQPKEPTQPDEAQESQEVQAQ

>member
-1 MEWLEMFV
+1 V
-9 SQITL
+9 
-14 HAEQLHFLR
+14 
-23 PLWLGALI
+23 
-31 PAFIIYGLIRSV
+31 IYGLIRSI
-43 KHRQNQAS
+43 KHRQNQA
-51 TMINDVLYSYLTQGG
+51 TNMINDVLYNYLTQGG
-66 SQAHTTQ
+66 SQTQSTQ
-73 RLWPLLLAAV
+73 RLWPLLLGAV
-83 LAIIAMAGPTTQK
+83 LAIVAMAGPTTQK

-104 AQAKVIVLDMS
+104 AQAKVIVMDMS
-115 LSMRATDVAP
+115 LSMRATDIAP

-143 GGEIGLVAYAGDAF
+143 GGEIGLIAYAGDAF

-184 GSEPALALEKA
+184 GSEPELALEKA

-210 WFTDGI
+210 WFTDGV
-216 DYDQIP
+216 DYDQMP
-222 NLTSLLQSM
+222 GLTSLLQSM
-231 AHRVSILS
+231 PHRVSILS
-239 VGTQAGAPIKL
+239 VGTPDGAPIKL

-282 AFTPM
+282 AFTPI
-287 TADEQDIEL
+287 TADEQDIKI
-296 IMQVADTILA
+296 IMQVADTLLA

-328 PIIFVVLLYSRKH
+328 PVIFIVLLYSRKH
-341 WVLMLSIISFPLSLL
+341 WVLLLTIVLLPLC
-356 ALSGLVI
+356 GLTLQ
-363 DQPAYAQV
+363 QPAFAQAM
-371 TTPAPNQAI
+371 PQ
-380 EKTPDSASVT
+380 KSSADLPSPP
-390 SAVQAIRTPLDFLP
+390 SSELNAVQSIRTPLDFLP
-404 PALQNSNQKGLR
+404 PALQNNNQKGLR

-422 YATSQSLFSD
+422 YATSQSLFTD
-432 PEWQAQAQYAQGDYA
+432 PEWQAQAQYAQGEYA
-447 EALAYFAQND
+447 EALAHFAQTD
-457 DALSQYNAGNALAK
+457 DALSQYNAGNSLAK
-471 LGEYD
+471 LGQYD
-476 KALEAYQRANELNPD
+476 KALEAYQRANSLDSD
-491 FKEAQ
+491 FIEAQ

-511 QQSSPDQSQQDQDQ
+511 QDSSQDQSKQDQDQ
-525 SDEQNDQE
+525 SDEQKDQE
-533 QQDQQSQSQDNQDA
+533 QQDQQSQSQDNQESA
-547 SSDEQESQDQ
+547 SDEQESQDQ

-567 KNQQEQKPSEQQD
+567 QSQQNQQQSEDQKE
-580 QPSPQES
+580 QPS
-587 DDENS
+587 
-592 AEPNEDQNEH
+592 
-602 QKNEQEP
+602 
-609 SQPDEPEE
+609 PEE
-617 SKDLQAQ
+617 SKDEQEQGDDQQKQQDKQQPKEPTQPDEAQESQEVQAQ

>member
-1 MEWLEMFV
+1 MEWLEMLV
-9 SQITL
+9 NQITQ
-14 HAEQLHFLR
+14 HAMQLHFLR
-23 PLWLGALI
+23 PQWLWALI
-31 PAFIIYGLIRSV
+31 PAAVIYGLIRSI
-43 KHRQNQAS
+43 KHRQNQA
-51 TMINDVLYSYLTQGG
+51 TNMINDVLYNYLTQGG
-66 SQAHTTQ
+66 SQTQSTQ
-73 RLWPLLLAAV
+73 RLWPLLLGAV
-83 LAIIAMAGPTTQK
+83 LAIVAMAGPTTQK
-96 IPKPVYDI
+96 IPKPIYDI
-104 AQAKVIVLDMS
+104 AQAKVIVMDMS
-115 LSMRATDVAP
+115 LSMRATDIAP

-143 GGEIGLVAYAGDAF
+143 GGEIGLIAYAGDAF

-184 GSEPALALEKA
+184 GSEPELALEKA

-210 WFTDGI
+210 WFTDGV
-216 DYDQIP
+216 DYDQMP
-222 NLTSLLQSM
+222 GLTSLLQSM
-231 AHRVSILS
+231 PHRVSILS
-239 VGTQAGAPIKL
+239 VGTPDGAPIKL

-282 AFTPM
+282 AFTPI
-287 TADEQDIEL
+287 TADEQDIKI
-296 IMQVADTILA
+296 IMQVADTLLA

-328 PIIFVVLLYSRKH
+328 PVIFIVLLYSRKH
-341 WVLMLSIISFPLSLL
+341 WVLLLTIVLLPLC
-356 ALSGLVI
+356 GLTLQ
-363 DQPAYAQV
+363 QPAFAQAM
-371 TTPAPNQAI
+371 PQ
-380 EKTPDSASVT
+380 KSSADLPSPP
-390 SAVQAIRTPLDFLP
+390 SSELNAVQSIRTPLDFLP
-404 PALQNSNQKGLR
+404 PALQNNNQKGLR

-422 YATSQSLFSD
+422 YATSQSLFTD
-432 PEWQAQAQYAQGDYA
+432 PEWQAQAQYAQGEFA
-447 EALAYFAQND
+447 EALAHFAQTD
-457 DALSQYNAGNALAK
+457 DALSQYNAGNSLAK
-471 LGEYD
+471 LGQYD
-476 KALEAYQRANELNPD
+476 KALEAYQRANSLDSD
-491 FKEAQ
+491 FIEAQ

-511 QQSSPDQSQQDQDQ
+511 QDSSQDQSKQDQDQ

-533 QQDQQSQSQDNQDA
+533 QQDQQSQSQDNQESA
-547 SSDEQESQDQ
+547 SDEQESQDQ

-567 KNQQEQKPSEQQD
+567 QSQQNQQQSEDQKE
-580 QPSPQES
+580 QPS
-587 DDENS
+587 
-592 AEPNEDQNEH
+592 
-602 QKNEQEP
+602 
-609 SQPDEPEE
+609 PEE
-617 SKDLQAQ
+617 SKDEQEQGDDQQKQQDKQQPKEPTQPDEPQESQEVQAQ